1 MSQFKRDQVQDMY
14 YLSPMQEGMLFHTL
28 HHQEKG
34 FYVEQMDMNVKG
46 TLRYDLLEKSM
57 NIIVERYDIFRTVF
71 LHEKVKRPV
80 QVVLKERPFTLDVV
94 DLQDLSED
102 EQLERIEKFKQQDQL
117 RGFDL
122 SKDSLMRA
130 SVFQTG
136 PASYR
141 WIWSYHHILLDGW
154 CFGLVVQEL
163 FAIYHALLHDVPY
176 KLTPV
181 KPYKE
186 YIKWLEKQDKQ
197 ASLQY
202 WQQSLA
208 GFDGQS
214 TFKEQRK
221 QTNEHE
227 LGEIEWS
234 MSKEETAALSELALQ
249 QNATLSSALQS
260 VWSVL
265 LSRYQRSN
273 DVLFGTVV
281 SGRPADLAGVDR
293 MVGLFINVI
302 PRRIQLTDHMTFRA
316 LLSETQQQSLAAE
329 PHQYIPIYD
338 IQAKTGQQQ
347 LIDHI
352 VVFENVP
359 AAKKDEQEARLGFT
373 VEDMNVYEKSNYDLN
388 LLASPGEELLLK
400 LAFNQRAFDPQFVH
414 KLKEQLSLLINEAV
428 KHPDQ
433 SVHTLPLVT
442 KQEKQLILEEWNAP
456 ELEHDQLYL
465 SKWFEHNVRKQ
476 PNAVA
481 LSAEEQTMTYAEL
494 NEQANRLARHLQKNG
509 AEHQTVIAIL
519 ADRTPEL
526 IVSLLAVLKAGAAY
540 VPIDPDYP
548 ESRIQYMLKD
558 SGATHLLTHSSF
570 IGQAKGLA
578 FDGTYLFADD
588 QEISL
593 MSSENLPLEAG
604 LHDTAYIMYTS
615 GTTGQPKGIMT
626 THSNI
631 ARVVKNTNYL
641 TISETDTLLSL
652 SNSVFDGFT
661 FDVYGALLNGAKL
674 VLPKKDT
681 ILDMHEL
688 TELIKRES
696 ISVMFV
702 PTALFNLL
710 IDEETDWM
718 RSVRKVLFGG
728 ERASVQHVRKA
739 FDVMGKGRLINVY
752 GPTESTVFATY
763 YSVDEAPP
771 IEAYSIPIGKP
782 INQTGAYILSQQ
794 GQLQPIGMVGELCLS
809 GKGLAKGYLNRPD
822 LTKEAFITHPF
833 AAGERLYRTGD
844 LAYFRADGLIE
855 YAGRVDD
862 QVKIRGHR
870 IELTEIEAHLL
881 MHPGVKQAAL
891 ITDQHGSSQHTR
903 LLAYM
908 TCEDEWKDK
917 VDVIK
922 SGLKEKLPAYMQ
934 PHELI
939 RLEKM
944 PLTPNGKVDK
954 RQLPK
959 PEAPQGNRHVKLPAN
974 EVEQKLLV
982 MWCEVLE
989 RDDISTDDHF
999 FEIGGHSLKAMSLL
1013 SKVSKEF
1020 DVQVPIHLLFE
1031 TPTIEAISRYI
1042 QQQDHEAAGYLVF
1055 NESQTSTVF
1064 ALPPLPGY
1072 GFIYQ
1077 EAAKT
1082 LDSVRLIAFDF
1093 IEADHRMTQ
1102 YVHHIQH
1109 LQPEG
1114 PLTLMGYSGG
1124 CYLAFELVQSLEQ
1137 AGRTV
1142 EKVIMIDSY
1151 KKIGES
1157 DLEGRSID
1165 DDIAAIV
1172 HQSKQS
1178 ELAQEELVQE
1188 ALAQKTR
1195 AYYETFVKGVNQG
1208 RIQADID
1215 FIQSEEQIEI
1225 PDWMDHWEEATTGA
1239 YRYYQGY
1246 GEHADMFKNKECA
1259 AQNAQLIQKI
1269 INQKNREAV
1278 L

>member
-46 TLRYDLLEKSM
+46 TLRHDLLEKSM

-80 QVVLKERPFTLDVV
+80 QVVLKNRPFQLDVV
-94 DLQDLSED
+94 DIQDLSES
-102 EQLERIEKFKQQDQL
+102 EQLERIDRFKQKDQL

-122 SKDSLMRA
+122 SKDLLMRA

-136 PASYR
+136 PSSYR

-163 FAIYHALLHDVPY
+163 FAIYHALLHDIPY
-176 KLTPV
+176 RLEPV

-186 YIKWLEKQDKQ
+186 YIQWLEKQDKQ
-197 ASLQY
+197 ASLEY
-202 WQQSLA
+202 WTQSLA
-208 GFDGQS
+208 GFEGQS

-227 LGEIEWS
+227 LGEIEWA

-260 VWSVL
+260 AWSIL

-302 PRRIQLTDHMTFRA
+302 PRRIQLTDQMTFRS

-338 IQAKTGQQQ
+338 IQAKAGQQQ

-359 AAKKDEQEARLGFT
+359 AAKKDEQESLLGFT

-388 LLASPGEELLLK
+388 LLASPGEQLQLK
-400 LAFNQRAFDPQFVH
+400 LAFNQRAFDPAFVH
-414 KLKEQLSLLINEAV
+414 KLKDQLTLLIKGAI

-433 SVHTLPLVT
+433 LVHTLTLVT
-442 KQEKQLILEEWNAP
+442 KQEKQRMLEEWNAP

-465 SKWFEHNVRKQ
+465 TKWFEHNVRKQ

-481 LSAEEQTMTYAEL
+481 LSAGDHTMTYAEL

-509 AEHQTVIAIL
+509 VGHQTVTAIL
-519 ADRTPEL
+519 AERTPEL
-526 IVSLLAVLKAGAAY
+526 IVSLLAVLKAGATY

-570 IGQAKGLA
+570 ISQTRSLA

-588 QEISL
+588 QEILL

-604 LHDTAYIMYTS
+604 LDDTAYIMYTS

-641 TISETDTLLSL
+641 TILETDTLLSL

-674 VLPKKDT
+674 VLPQKET
-681 ILDMHEL
+681 ILDMGKL
-688 TELIKRES
+688 TELIKGEH

-702 PTALFNLL
+702 PTALFHLL
-710 IDEETDWM
+710 VDEGTDWM
-718 RSVRKVLFGG
+718 RGVRKVLFGG

-739 FDVMGKGRLINVY
+739 FDVMGKGRLLNVY

-763 YSVDEAPP
+763 YPIDEAIPL
-771 IEAYSIPIGKP
+771 EARSIPIGKP
-782 INQTGAYILSQQ
+782 LNQTGAYILSEHR
-794 GQLQPIGMVGELCLS
+794 QLQPIGMVGELCLS

-822 LTKEAFITHPF
+822 LTKQVFIAHPF

-844 LAYFRADGLIE
+844 LAYFREDGLIE

-870 IELTEIEAHLL
+870 IELTEIEANLL
-881 MHPGVKQAAL
+881 MHPGVKQAVLLADHDE
-891 ITDQHGSSQHTR
+891 TNHTR
-903 LLAYM
+903 LLAYI
-908 TCEDEWKDK
+908 TCDDAWKGKLD
-917 VDVIK
+917 DIK
-922 SGLKEKLPAYMQ
+922 SGLKERLPAYML

-939 RLEKM
+939 ELENL

-959 PEAPQGNRHVKLPAN
+959 PEAPQGNRRVKLPAN
-974 EVEQKLLV
+974 EVEQKLLL
-982 MWCEVLE
+982 MWREVLE
-989 RDDISTDDHF
+989 REDISTDDHF
-999 FEIGGHSLKAMSLL
+999 FELGGHSLKAMSLL

-1020 DVQVPIHLLFE
+1020 EVQVPIHLLFE
-1031 TPTIEAISRYI
+1031 TPTIEALSRYI
-1042 QQQDHEAAGYLVF
+1042 QHQDGETAGYLVF

-1082 LDSVRLIAFDF
+1082 LDDVRLVAFDF
-1093 IEADHRMTQ
+1093 IETNNRMAQ
-1102 YVHHIQH
+1102 YVQHIQH
-1109 LQPEG
+1109 LQPKG

-1124 CYLAFELVQSLEQ
+1124 CYLAFELVQALEQ
-1137 AGRTV
+1137 GGRTV

-1165 DDIAAIV
+1165 DDIEAIV
-1172 HQSKQS
+1172 HQTKQS
-1178 ELAQEELVQE
+1178 ELAQGEIVQE

-1208 RIQADID
+1208 KIQADIT
-1215 FIQSEEQIEI
+1215 FIQSEEQIAI
-1225 PDWMDHWEEATTGA
+1225 PDWMEEWTQATAGSFTQ
-1239 YRYYQGY
+1239 YQGY
-1246 GEHADMFKNKECA
+1246 GRHADMFKQKECA
-1259 AQNAQLIQKI
+1259 VQNAKLIKHI
-1269 INQKNREAV
+1269 VNQTNRERV

>member
-46 TLRYDLLEKSM
+46 TLRSDLLEKSM

-80 QVVLKERPFTLDVV
+80 QVVLKNRPFQLDIV
-94 DLQDLSED
+94 DIQDLSES
-102 EQLERIEKFKQQDQL
+102 EQLERIDRFKQKDQL

-122 SKDSLMRA
+122 SKDLLMRA

-136 PASYR
+136 PSSYR

-163 FAIYHALLHDVPY
+163 FAIYHALLHDIPY
-176 KLTPV
+176 RLEPV

-186 YIKWLEKQDKQ
+186 YIQWLEKQDKQ
-197 ASLQY
+197 ASLEY
-202 WQQSLA
+202 WTQSLA
-208 GFDGQS
+208 GFEGQS

-227 LGEIEWS
+227 LGEIEWA

-260 VWSVL
+260 VWSIL

-302 PRRIQLTDHMTFRA
+302 PRRIQLTDQMTFRS

-338 IQAKTGQQQ
+338 IQAKAGQQQ

-359 AAKKDEQEARLGFT
+359 AAKKDEQESLLGFT

-388 LLASPGEELLLK
+388 LLASPGEQLQLK
-400 LAFNQRAFDPQFVH
+400 LAFNQRAFDPAFVH
-414 KLKEQLSLLINEAV
+414 KLKDQLTLLIKGTI

-433 SVHTLPLVT
+433 SVHTLTLVT
-442 KQEKQLILEEWNAP
+442 KQEKQRMLEEWNAP

-465 SKWFEHNVRKQ
+465 TKWFEHNVRKQ

-481 LSAEEQTMTYAEL
+481 LSAGDHTMTYAEL

-509 AEHQTVIAIL
+509 VEHQTVTAIL
-519 ADRTPEL
+519 AERTPEL
-526 IVSLLAVLKAGAAY
+526 IVSLLAVLKAGATY

-570 IGQAKGLA
+570 ISQTRSLA

-588 QEISL
+588 QEILL

-604 LHDTAYIMYTS
+604 LDDTAYIMYTS

-641 TISETDTLLSL
+641 TILETDTLLSL

-674 VLPKKDT
+674 VLPQKET
-681 ILDMHEL
+681 ILDMGKL
-688 TELIKRES
+688 TELIKGEH

-702 PTALFNLL
+702 PTALFHLL
-710 IDEETDWM
+710 VDEGTDWM
-718 RSVRKVLFGG
+718 RGVRKVLFGG

-739 FDVMGKGRLINVY
+739 FDVMGKGRLLNVY

-763 YSVDEAPP
+763 YPIDEAIPL
-771 IEAYSIPIGKP
+771 ESHSIPIGKP
-782 INQTGAYILSQQ
+782 LNQTGAYILSEHR
-794 GQLQPIGMVGELCLS
+794 QLQPIGMVGELCLS

-822 LTKEAFITHPF
+822 LTKQMFIPHPF
-833 AAGERLYRTGD
+833 ASGERLYRTGD
-844 LAYFRADGLIE
+844 LAYFREDGLIE

-870 IELTEIEAHLL
+870 IELTEIEANLL
-881 MHPGVKQAAL
+881 MHPGVKQAVILADHDE
-891 ITDQHGSSQHTR
+891 TNHTR
-903 LLAYM
+903 LLAYI
-908 TCEDEWKDK
+908 TCDDAWKGKLD
-917 VDVIK
+917 DIK
-922 SGLKEKLPAYMQ
+922 SRLKERLPAYML

-939 RLEKM
+939 ELENL

-959 PEAPQGNRHVKLPAN
+959 PEAPQGNRRVKLPAN

-982 MWCEVLE
+982 MWREVLE
-989 RDDISTDDHF
+989 REDISTDDHF
-999 FEIGGHSLKAMSLL
+999 FELGGHSLKAMSLL

-1020 DVQVPIHLLFE
+1020 EVQVPIHLLFE
-1031 TPTIEAISRYI
+1031 TPTIEALSHYI
-1042 QQQDHEAAGYLVF
+1042 QHQDGETAGYLVF

-1082 LDSVRLIAFDF
+1082 LDDVRLIAFDF
-1093 IEADHRMTQ
+1093 IETNNRMAQ
-1102 YVHHIQH
+1102 YVQHIQH
-1109 LQPEG
+1109 LQPKG

-1124 CYLAFELVQSLEQ
+1124 CYLAFELVQALEQ
-1137 AGRTV
+1137 GGRTV

-1165 DDIAAIV
+1165 DDIEAIV
-1172 HQSKQS
+1172 HQTKQS
-1178 ELAQEELVQE
+1178 ELAQGEIVQE

-1208 RIQADID
+1208 KIQADIT
-1215 FIQSEEQIEI
+1215 FIQSEEQIAI
-1225 PDWMDHWEEATTGA
+1225 PDWMEEWTQATTGSFTQ
-1239 YRYYQGY
+1239 YQGY
-1246 GEHADMFKNKECA
+1246 GRHADMFKHKVCA
-1259 AQNAQLIQKI
+1259 AQNAKLIKHI
-1269 INQKNREAV
+1269 VNQTNRERV

>member
-46 TLRYDLLEKSM
+46 TLRHDLLEKSM

-80 QVVLKERPFTLDVV
+80 QVVLKNRPFQLDVV
-94 DLQDLSED
+94 DIQDLSES
-102 EQLERIEKFKQQDQL
+102 EQLERIDRFKQKDQL

-122 SKDSLMRA
+122 SKDLLMRA

-136 PASYR
+136 PSSYR

-163 FAIYHALLHDVPY
+163 FAIYHALLHDIPY
-176 KLTPV
+176 RLEPV

-186 YIKWLEKQDKQ
+186 YIQWLEKQDKQ
-197 ASLQY
+197 ASLEY
-202 WQQSLA
+202 WTQSLA
-208 GFDGQS
+208 GFEGQS

-227 LGEIEWS
+227 LGEIEWA

-260 VWSVL
+260 AWSIL

-281 SGRPADLAGVDR
+281 SGRPSDLAGVDR

-302 PRRIQLTDHMTFRA
+302 PRRIQLTDQMTFRS

-338 IQAKTGQQQ
+338 IQAKAGQQQ

-359 AAKKDEQEARLGFT
+359 AAKKDEQESLLGFT

-388 LLASPGEELLLK
+388 LLASPGEQLQLK
-400 LAFNQRAFDPQFVH
+400 LAFNQRAFDPAFVR
-414 KLKEQLSLLINEAV
+414 KLKDQLTLLIKGAI

-433 SVHTLPLVT
+433 SVHTLTLVT
-442 KQEKQLILEEWNAP
+442 KQEKQRMLEEWNAP

-465 SKWFEHNVRKQ
+465 TKWFEHNVRKQ

-481 LSAEEQTMTYAEL
+481 LSAGDHTMTYAEL

-509 AEHQTVIAIL
+509 VGHQTVTAIL
-519 ADRTPEL
+519 AERTPEL
-526 IVSLLAVLKAGAAY
+526 IVSLLAVLKAGATY

-570 IGQAKGLA
+570 INQTRSLA

-588 QEISL
+588 QEILL
-593 MSSENLPLEAG
+593 MSSENLPLEAR
-604 LHDTAYIMYTS
+604 LDDTAYIMYTS

-641 TISETDTLLSL
+641 TILETDTLLSL

-674 VLPKKDT
+674 VLPQKET
-681 ILDMHEL
+681 ILDMGKL
-688 TELIKRES
+688 TELIKGEH

-702 PTALFNLL
+702 PTALFHLL
-710 IDEETDWM
+710 VDEGTDWM
-718 RSVRKVLFGG
+718 RGVRKVLFGG

-739 FDVMGKGRLINVY
+739 FDVMGKGRLLNVY

-763 YSVDEAPP
+763 YPIDEAIPL
-771 IEAYSIPIGKP
+771 EARSIPIGKP
-782 INQTGAYILSQQ
+782 LNQTGAYILSEHR
-794 GQLQPIGMVGELCLS
+794 QLQPIGMVGELCLS

-822 LTKEAFITHPF
+822 LTKQVFIAHPF

-844 LAYFRADGLIE
+844 LAYFREDGLIE

-870 IELTEIEAHLL
+870 IELTEIEANLL
-881 MHPGVKQAAL
+881 MHQGVKQAVLLADHDE
-891 ITDQHGSSQHTR
+891 TNHTR
-903 LLAYM
+903 LLAYI
-908 TCEDEWKDK
+908 TCDDAWKGKLD
-917 VDVIK
+917 DIK
-922 SGLKEKLPAYMQ
+922 TRLKERLPAYML

-939 RLEKM
+939 ELENL

-959 PEAPQGNRHVKLPAN
+959 PEAPQGNRRVKLPAN

-982 MWCEVLE
+982 MWREVLE
-989 RDDISTDDHF
+989 REDISTDDHF
-999 FEIGGHSLKAMSLL
+999 FELGGHSLKAMSLL

-1020 DVQVPIHLLFE
+1020 EVQVPIHLLFE
-1031 TPTIEAISRYI
+1031 TPTIEALSHYI
-1042 QQQDHEAAGYLVF
+1042 QHQDGETAGYLVF

-1082 LDSVRLIAFDF
+1082 LDDVRLVAFDF
-1093 IEADHRMTQ
+1093 IETNNRMAQ
-1102 YVHHIQH
+1102 YVQHIQH
-1109 LQPEG
+1109 LQPKG

-1124 CYLAFELVQSLEQ
+1124 CYLAFELVQALEQ
-1137 AGRTV
+1137 VGRTV

-1165 DDIAAIV
+1165 DDIEAIV
-1172 HQSKQS
+1172 HQTKQS
-1178 ELAQEELVQE
+1178 ELAQGEIVQE

-1208 RIQADID
+1208 KIQADIT
-1215 FIQSEEQIEI
+1215 FIQSEEQIAI
-1225 PDWMDHWEEATTGA
+1225 PDWMEEWTQATTGSFTQ
-1239 YRYYQGY
+1239 YQGY
-1246 GEHADMFKNKECA
+1246 GQHADMFKQKECA
-1259 AQNAQLIQKI
+1259 AQNAKLIKHI
-1269 INQKNREAV
+1269 VNQTNRERV

>member
-46 TLRYDLLEKSM
+46 TLRSDLLEKSM

-80 QVVLKERPFTLDVV
+80 QVVLKNRPFQLDIV
-94 DLQDLSED
+94 DIQDLSES
-102 EQLERIEKFKQQDQL
+102 EQLERIDRFKQKDQL

-122 SKDSLMRA
+122 SKDLLMRA

-136 PASYR
+136 PSSYR

-163 FAIYHALLHDVPY
+163 FAIYHALLHDIPY
-176 KLTPV
+176 RLEPV

-186 YIKWLEKQDKQ
+186 YIQWLEKQDKQ
-197 ASLQY
+197 ASLEY
-202 WQQSLA
+202 WTQSLA
-208 GFDGQS
+208 GFEGQS

-227 LGEIEWS
+227 LGEIEWA

-260 VWSVL
+260 IWSIL

-302 PRRIQLTDHMTFRA
+302 PRRIQLTDQMTFRS

-338 IQAKTGQQQ
+338 IQAKAGQQQ

-359 AAKKDEQEARLGFT
+359 AAKKDEQESLLGFT

-388 LLASPGEELLLK
+388 LLASPGEQLQLK
-400 LAFNQRAFDPQFVH
+400 LAFNQRAFDPAFVR
-414 KLKEQLSLLINEAV
+414 KLKDQLTLLIRGTI

-433 SVHTLPLVT
+433 SVHTLTLVT
-442 KQEKQLILEEWNAP
+442 KQEKQRMLEEWNAP

-465 SKWFEHNVRKQ
+465 TKWFEHNVRKQ

-481 LSAEEQTMTYAEL
+481 LSAGDHTMTYAEL

-509 AEHQTVIAIL
+509 VNHQTVTAIL
-519 ADRTPEL
+519 AERTPEL
-526 IVSLLAVLKAGAAY
+526 IVSLLAVLKAGATY

-570 IGQAKGLA
+570 ISQTRSLA

-588 QEISL
+588 QEILL

-604 LHDTAYIMYTS
+604 LDDTAYIMYTS

-641 TISETDTLLSL
+641 TILETDTLLSL

-674 VLPKKDT
+674 VLPQKET
-681 ILDMHEL
+681 ILDMGKL
-688 TELIKRES
+688 TELIKGEH

-702 PTALFNLL
+702 PTALFHLL
-710 IDEETDWM
+710 VDEGTDWM
-718 RSVRKVLFGG
+718 RGVRKVLFGG

-739 FDVMGKGRLINVY
+739 FDVMGKGRLLNVY

-763 YSVDEAPP
+763 YPIDEAIPL
-771 IEAYSIPIGKP
+771 ESHSIPIGKP
-782 INQTGAYILSQQ
+782 LNQTGAYILSEHR
-794 GQLQPIGMVGELCLS
+794 QLQPIGMVGELCLS

-822 LTKEAFITHPF
+822 LTKQVFIPHPF
-833 AAGERLYRTGD
+833 ASGERLYRTGD
-844 LAYFRADGLIE
+844 LAYFREDGLIE

-870 IELTEIEAHLL
+870 IELTEIEANLL
-881 MHPGVKQAAL
+881 MHPGVKQAVLLADHDE
-891 ITDQHGSSQHTR
+891 TNHTR
-903 LLAYM
+903 LLAYI
-908 TCEDEWKDK
+908 TCDDAWKGKLD
-917 VDVIK
+917 DIK
-922 SGLKEKLPAYMQ
+922 SRLKERLPAYML

-939 RLEKM
+939 ELENL

-959 PEAPQGNRHVKLPAN
+959 PEEPQGNRRVKLPAN

-982 MWCEVLE
+982 MWREVLE
-989 RDDISTDDHF
+989 REDISTDDHF
-999 FEIGGHSLKAMSLL
+999 FELGGHSLKAMSLL

-1020 DVQVPIHLLFE
+1020 EVQVPIHLLFE
-1031 TPTIEAISRYI
+1031 TPTIEALSHYI
-1042 QQQDHEAAGYLVF
+1042 QHQDGETAGYLVF

-1082 LDSVRLIAFDF
+1082 LDDVRLIAFDF
-1093 IEADHRMTQ
+1093 IETNNRMAQ
-1102 YVHHIQH
+1102 YVQHIQH
-1109 LQPEG
+1109 LQPKG

-1124 CYLAFELVQSLEQ
+1124 CYLAFELVQALEQ
-1137 AGRTV
+1137 VGRTV

-1165 DDIAAIV
+1165 DDIEAIV
-1172 HQSKQS
+1172 HQTKQS
-1178 ELAQEELVQE
+1178 ELAQGEIVQE

-1208 RIQADID
+1208 KIQADIT
-1215 FIQSEEQIEI
+1215 FIQSEEQIAI
-1225 PDWMDHWEEATTGA
+1225 PDWMEEWTQATAGSFTQ
-1239 YRYYQGY
+1239 YQGY
-1246 GEHADMFKNKECA
+1246 GRHADMFKHKECA
-1259 AQNAQLIQKI
+1259 AQNAKLIKHI
-1269 INQKNREAV
+1269 VNQTNRERV

>member
-46 TLRYDLLEKSM
+46 TLRHDLLEKSM

-80 QVVLKERPFTLDVV
+80 QVVLKNRPFQLDVV
-94 DLQDLSED
+94 DIQDLSES
-102 EQLERIEKFKQQDQL
+102 EQLERIDRFKQKDQL

-122 SKDSLMRA
+122 SKDLLMRA

-136 PASYR
+136 PSSYR

-163 FAIYHALLHDVPY
+163 FAIYHALLHDIPY
-176 KLTPV
+176 RLEPV

-186 YIKWLEKQDKQ
+186 YIHWLEKQDKQ
-197 ASLQY
+197 ASLEY
-202 WQQSLA
+202 WTQSLA
-208 GFDGQS
+208 GFEAQS

-227 LGEIEWS
+227 LGEIEWA

-260 VWSVL
+260 AWSIL

-302 PRRIQLTDHMTFRA
+302 PRRIQLTDQMTFRS

-338 IQAKTGQQQ
+338 IQAKAGQQQ

-359 AAKKDEQEARLGFT
+359 AAKKDEQESLLGFT

-388 LLASPGEELLLK
+388 LLASPGEQLQLK
-400 LAFNQRAFDPQFVH
+400 LAFNQRAFDPAFVR
-414 KLKEQLSLLINEAV
+414 KLKDQLTLLIKGTI

-433 SVHTLPLVT
+433 SVHTLTLVT
-442 KQEKQLILEEWNAP
+442 KQEKQRMLEEWNAP

-465 SKWFEHNVRKQ
+465 TKWFEHNVRKQ

-481 LSAEEQTMTYAEL
+481 LSAGDHTMTYAEL

-509 AEHQTVIAIL
+509 VGHQTVTAIL
-519 ADRTPEL
+519 AERTPEL
-526 IVSLLAVLKAGAAY
+526 IVSLLAVLKAGATY

-570 IGQAKGLA
+570 ISQTRSLA

-588 QEISL
+588 QEILL

-604 LHDTAYIMYTS
+604 LDDTAYIMYTS

-641 TISETDTLLSL
+641 TILETDTLLSL

-674 VLPKKDT
+674 VLPQKET
-681 ILDMHEL
+681 ILDMGKL
-688 TELIKRES
+688 TELIKGEH

-702 PTALFNLL
+702 PTALFHLL
-710 IDEETDWM
+710 VDEGTDWM
-718 RSVRKVLFGG
+718 RGVRKVLFGG

-739 FDVMGKGRLINVY
+739 FDVMGKGRLLNVY

-763 YSVDEAPP
+763 YPIDEAIPL
-771 IEAYSIPIGKP
+771 EAHSIPIGKP
-782 INQTGAYILSQQ
+782 LNQTGAYILSEHR
-794 GQLQPIGMVGELCLS
+794 QLQPIGMVGELCLS

-822 LTKEAFITHPF
+822 LTKQVFIAHPF

-844 LAYFRADGLIE
+844 LAYFREDGLIE

-870 IELTEIEAHLL
+870 IELTEIEANLL
-881 MHPGVKQAAL
+881 MHPGVKQAVLLADHDE
-891 ITDQHGSSQHTR
+891 TNHTR
-903 LLAYM
+903 LLAYI
-908 TCEDEWKDK
+908 TCDDAWKGKLD
-917 VDVIK
+917 DIK
-922 SGLKEKLPAYMQ
+922 SGLKERLPAYML

-939 RLEKM
+939 ELENL

-959 PEAPQGNRHVKLPAN
+959 PEAPQGNRRVKLPAN

-982 MWCEVLE
+982 MWREVLE
-989 RDDISTDDHF
+989 REDISTDDHF
-999 FEIGGHSLKAMSLL
+999 FELGGHSLKAMSLL

-1020 DVQVPIHLLFE
+1020 EVQVPIHLLFE
-1031 TPTIEAISRYI
+1031 TPTIEALSHYI
-1042 QQQDHEAAGYLVF
+1042 QHQDGETAGYLVF

-1082 LDSVRLIAFDF
+1082 LDDVRLVAFDF
-1093 IEADHRMTQ
+1093 IETNNRMAQ
-1102 YVHHIQH
+1102 YVQHIQH
-1109 LQPEG
+1109 LQPKG

-1124 CYLAFELVQSLEQ
+1124 CYLAFELVQALEQ
-1137 AGRTV
+1137 VGRTV

-1165 DDIAAIV
+1165 DDIEAIV
-1172 HQSKQS
+1172 HQTKQS
-1178 ELAQEELVQE
+1178 ELAQGEIVQE

-1208 RIQADID
+1208 KIQADIT
-1215 FIQSEEQIEI
+1215 FIQSEEQIAI
-1225 PDWMDHWEEATTGA
+1225 PDWMEEWTQATAGSFTQ
-1239 YRYYQGY
+1239 YQGY
-1246 GEHADMFKNKECA
+1246 GRHADMFKQKECA
-1259 AQNAQLIQKI
+1259 VQNAKLIKHI
-1269 INQKNREAV
+1269 VNQTNRERV

>member
-46 TLRYDLLEKSM
+46 TLRSDLLEKSM

-80 QVVLKERPFTLDVV
+80 QVVLKNRPFQLDVV
-94 DLQDLSED
+94 DIQDLSES
-102 EQLERIEKFKQQDQL
+102 EQLERIDRFKQKDQL

-122 SKDSLMRA
+122 SKDLLMRA

-136 PASYR
+136 PSSYR

-163 FAIYHALLHDVPY
+163 FAIYHALLHDIPY
-176 KLTPV
+176 RLEPV

-186 YIKWLEKQDKQ
+186 YIQWLEKQDKQ
-197 ASLQY
+197 ASLEY
-202 WQQSLA
+202 WTQSLA
-208 GFDGQS
+208 GFEGQS

-227 LGEIEWS
+227 LGEIEWA

-260 VWSVL
+260 AWSIL

-302 PRRIQLTDHMTFRA
+302 PRRIQLTDQMTFRS

-338 IQAKTGQQQ
+338 IQAKAGQQQ

-359 AAKKDEQEARLGFT
+359 AAKKDEQESLLGFT

-388 LLASPGEELLLK
+388 LLASPGEQLQLK
-400 LAFNQRAFDPQFVH
+400 LAFNQRAFDPAFVH
-414 KLKEQLSLLINEAV
+414 KLKDQLTLLIKGAI

-433 SVHTLPLVT
+433 LVHILTLVT
-442 KQEKQLILEEWNAP
+442 KQEKQRMLEEWNAP

-465 SKWFEHNVRKQ
+465 TKWFEHNVRKQ

-481 LSAEEQTMTYAEL
+481 LSAGDHTMTYAEL

-509 AEHQTVIAIL
+509 VGHQTVTAIL
-519 ADRTPEL
+519 AERTPEL
-526 IVSLLAVLKAGAAY
+526 IVSLLAVLKAGATY
-540 VPIDPDYP
+540 VSIDPDYP
-548 ESRIQYMLKD
+548 ESRIQYMLRD

-570 IGQAKGLA
+570 ISQTRSLA

-588 QEISL
+588 QEILL

-604 LHDTAYIMYTS
+604 LDDTAYIMYTS

-641 TISETDTLLSL
+641 TILETDTLLSL

-674 VLPKKDT
+674 VLPQKET
-681 ILDMHEL
+681 ILDMGKL
-688 TELIKRES
+688 TELIKGEH

-702 PTALFNLL
+702 PTALFHLL
-710 IDEETDWM
+710 VDEGTDWM
-718 RSVRKVLFGG
+718 RGVRKVLFGG

-739 FDVMGKGRLINVY
+739 FDVMGKGRLLNVY

-763 YSVDEAPP
+763 YPIDEAIPL
-771 IEAYSIPIGKP
+771 EARSIPIGKP
-782 INQTGAYILSQQ
+782 LNQTGAYILSEHR
-794 GQLQPIGMVGELCLS
+794 QLQPIGMVGELCLS

-822 LTKEAFITHPF
+822 LTKQVFIAHPF

-844 LAYFRADGLIE
+844 LAYFREDGLIE

-870 IELTEIEAHLL
+870 IELTEIEANLL
-881 MHPGVKQAAL
+881 MHPGVKQAVLLADHDE
-891 ITDQHGSSQHTR
+891 TNHTR
-903 LLAYM
+903 LLAYI
-908 TCEDEWKDK
+908 TCDDAWKGKLD
-917 VDVIK
+917 DIK
-922 SGLKEKLPAYMQ
+922 SGLKERLPAYML

-939 RLEKM
+939 ELENL

-959 PEAPQGNRHVKLPAN
+959 PEAPQGNRRVKLPAN

-982 MWCEVLE
+982 MWREVLE
-989 RDDISTDDHF
+989 REDISTDDHF
-999 FEIGGHSLKAMSLL
+999 FELGGHSLKAMSLL

-1020 DVQVPIHLLFE
+1020 EVQVPIHLLFE
-1031 TPTIEAISRYI
+1031 TPTIEALSHYI
-1042 QQQDHEAAGYLVF
+1042 QHQDGETAGYLVF

-1082 LDSVRLIAFDF
+1082 LDDVRLVAFDF
-1093 IEADHRMTQ
+1093 IETNNRMAQ
-1102 YVHHIQH
+1102 YVQHIQH
-1109 LQPEG
+1109 LQPKG

-1124 CYLAFELVQSLEQ
+1124 CYLAFELVQALEQ
-1137 AGRTV
+1137 VGRTV

-1165 DDIAAIV
+1165 DDIEAIV
-1172 HQSKQS
+1172 HQTKQS
-1178 ELAQEELVQE
+1178 ELAQGEIVQE

-1208 RIQADID
+1208 KIQADIT
-1215 FIQSEEQIEI
+1215 FIQSEEQIAI
-1225 PDWMDHWEEATTGA
+1225 PDWMEEWTQATAGSFTQ
-1239 YRYYQGY
+1239 YQGY
-1246 GEHADMFKNKECA
+1246 GRHADMFKQKECA
-1259 AQNAQLIQKI
+1259 AQNAKLIKHI
-1269 INQKNREAV
+1269 VNQTNRERV

>member
-46 TLRYDLLEKSM
+46 TLRSDLLEKSM

-80 QVVLKERPFTLDVV
+80 QVVLKNRPFQLDVV
-94 DLQDLSED
+94 DIQDLSES
-102 EQLERIEKFKQQDQL
+102 EQLERIDRFKQKDQL

-122 SKDSLMRA
+122 SKDLLMRA

-136 PASYR
+136 PSSYR

-163 FAIYHALLHDVPY
+163 FAIYHALLHDIPY
-176 KLTPV
+176 RLEPV

-186 YIKWLEKQDKQ
+186 YIQWLEKQDKQ
-197 ASLQY
+197 ASLEY
-202 WQQSLA
+202 WTQSLA
-208 GFDGQS
+208 GFEGQS
-214 TFKEQRK
+214 TFKEQQK

-227 LGEIEWS
+227 LGEIEWA

-260 VWSVL
+260 AWSIL

-302 PRRIQLTDHMTFRA
+302 PRRIQLTDQMTFRS

-338 IQAKTGQQQ
+338 IQAKAGQQQ

-359 AAKKDEQEARLGFT
+359 AAKKDEQESLLGFT

-388 LLASPGEELLLK
+388 LLASPGEQLQLK
-400 LAFNQRAFDPQFVH
+400 LAFNQRAFDPAFVH
-414 KLKEQLSLLINEAV
+414 KLKDQLTLLIKGAI

-433 SVHTLPLVT
+433 LVHILTLVT
-442 KQEKQLILEEWNAP
+442 KQEKQRMLEEWNAP

-465 SKWFEHNVRKQ
+465 TKWFEHNVRKQ

-481 LSAEEQTMTYAEL
+481 LSAGDHTMTYAEL

-509 AEHQTVIAIL
+509 VGHQTVTAIL
-519 ADRTPEL
+519 AERTPEL
-526 IVSLLAVLKAGAAY
+526 IVSLLAVLKAGATY
-540 VPIDPDYP
+540 VSIDPDYP
-548 ESRIQYMLKD
+548 ESRIQYMLRD

-570 IGQAKGLA
+570 ISQTRSLA

-588 QEISL
+588 QEILL

-604 LHDTAYIMYTS
+604 LDDTAYIMYTS

-641 TISETDTLLSL
+641 TILETDTLLSL

-674 VLPKKDT
+674 VLPQKET
-681 ILDMHEL
+681 ILDMGKL
-688 TELIKRES
+688 TELIKGEH

-702 PTALFNLL
+702 PTALFHLL
-710 IDEETDWM
+710 VDEGTDWM
-718 RSVRKVLFGG
+718 RGVRKVLFGG

-739 FDVMGKGRLINVY
+739 FDVMGKGRLLNVY

-763 YSVDEAPP
+763 YPIDEAIPL
-771 IEAYSIPIGKP
+771 EARSIPIGKP
-782 INQTGAYILSQQ
+782 LNQTGAYILSEHR
-794 GQLQPIGMVGELCLS
+794 QLQPIGMVGELCLS

-822 LTKEAFITHPF
+822 LTKQVFIAHPF

-844 LAYFRADGLIE
+844 LAYFREDGLIE

-870 IELTEIEAHLL
+870 IELTEIEANLL
-881 MHPGVKQAAL
+881 MHPGVKQAVLLADHDE
-891 ITDQHGSSQHTR
+891 TNHTR
-903 LLAYM
+903 LLAYI
-908 TCEDEWKDK
+908 TCDDAWKGKLD
-917 VDVIK
+917 DIK
-922 SGLKEKLPAYMQ
+922 SGLKERLPAYML

-939 RLEKM
+939 ELENL

-959 PEAPQGNRHVKLPAN
+959 PEAPQGNRRVKLPAN

-982 MWCEVLE
+982 MWREVLE
-989 RDDISTDDHF
+989 REDISTDDHF
-999 FEIGGHSLKAMSLL
+999 FELGGHSLKAMSLL

-1020 DVQVPIHLLFE
+1020 EVQVPIHLLFE
-1031 TPTIEAISRYI
+1031 TPTIEALSHYI
-1042 QQQDHEAAGYLVF
+1042 QHQDGETAGYLVF

-1077 EAAKT
+1077 EATKT
-1082 LDSVRLIAFDF
+1082 LDDVRLVAFDF
-1093 IEADHRMTQ
+1093 IETNNRMAQ
-1102 YVHHIQH
+1102 YVQHIQH
-1109 LQPEG
+1109 LQPKG

-1124 CYLAFELVQSLEQ
+1124 CYLAFELVQALEQ
-1137 AGRTV
+1137 VGRTV

-1165 DDIAAIV
+1165 DDIEAIV
-1172 HQSKQS
+1172 HQTKQS
-1178 ELAQEELVQE
+1178 ELAQGEIVQE

-1208 RIQADID
+1208 KIQADIT
-1215 FIQSEEQIEI
+1215 FIQSEEQIAI
-1225 PDWMDHWEEATTGA
+1225 PDWMEEWTQATAGSFTQ
-1239 YRYYQGY
+1239 YQGY
-1246 GEHADMFKNKECA
+1246 GRHADMFKQKECA
-1259 AQNAQLIQKI
+1259 AQNAKLIKHI
-1269 INQKNREAV
+1269 VNQTNRERV

>member
-46 TLRYDLLEKSM
+46 TLRHDLLEKSM

-80 QVVLKERPFTLDVV
+80 QVVLKNRPFQLDVV
-94 DLQDLSED
+94 DIQDLSES
-102 EQLERIEKFKQQDQL
+102 EQLERIDRFKQKDQL

-122 SKDSLMRA
+122 SKDLLMRA

-136 PASYR
+136 PSSYR

-163 FAIYHALLHDVPY
+163 FAIYHALLHDIPY
-176 KLTPV
+176 RLEPV

-186 YIKWLEKQDKQ
+186 YIQWLEKQDKQ
-197 ASLQY
+197 ASLEY
-202 WQQSLA
+202 WTQSLA
-208 GFDGQS
+208 GFEGQS

-227 LGEIEWS
+227 LGEIEWA

-260 VWSVL
+260 AWSIL

-302 PRRIQLTDHMTFRA
+302 PRRIQLTDQMTFRS

-338 IQAKTGQQQ
+338 IQAKAGQQQ

-359 AAKKDEQEARLGFT
+359 AAKKDEQESLLGFT

-388 LLASPGEELLLK
+388 LLASPGEQLQLK
-400 LAFNQRAFDPQFVH
+400 LAFNQRAFDPAFVH
-414 KLKEQLSLLINEAV
+414 KLKDQLTLLIKGAI

-433 SVHTLPLVT
+433 LVHILTLVT
-442 KQEKQLILEEWNAP
+442 KQEKQRMLEEWNAP

-465 SKWFEHNVRKQ
+465 TKWFEHNVRKQ

-481 LSAEEQTMTYAEL
+481 LSAGDHTMTYAEL

-509 AEHQTVIAIL
+509 VGHQTVTAIL
-519 ADRTPEL
+519 AERTPEL
-526 IVSLLAVLKAGAAY
+526 IVSLLAVLKAGATY

-570 IGQAKGLA
+570 ISQTRSLA

-588 QEISL
+588 QEILL

-604 LHDTAYIMYTS
+604 LDDTAYIMYTS

-641 TISETDTLLSL
+641 TILETDTLLSL

-674 VLPKKDT
+674 VLPQKET
-681 ILDMHEL
+681 ILDMGKL
-688 TELIKRES
+688 TELIKGEH

-702 PTALFNLL
+702 PTALFHLL
-710 IDEETDWM
+710 VDEGTDWM
-718 RSVRKVLFGG
+718 RGVRKVLFGG

-739 FDVMGKGRLINVY
+739 FDVMGKGRLLNVY

-763 YSVDEAPP
+763 YPIDEAIPL
-771 IEAYSIPIGKP
+771 EARSIPIGKP
-782 INQTGAYILSQQ
+782 LNQTGAYILSEHR
-794 GQLQPIGMVGELCLS
+794 QLQPIGMVGELCLS

-822 LTKEAFITHPF
+822 LTKQVFIAHPF

-844 LAYFRADGLIE
+844 LAYFREDGLIE

-870 IELTEIEAHLL
+870 IELTEIEANLL
-881 MHPGVKQAAL
+881 MHPGVKQAVLLADHDE
-891 ITDQHGSSQHTR
+891 TNHTR
-903 LLAYM
+903 LLAYI
-908 TCEDEWKDK
+908 TCDDAWKGKLD
-917 VDVIK
+917 DIK
-922 SGLKEKLPAYMQ
+922 SRLKERLPAYML

-939 RLEKM
+939 ELENL

-959 PEAPQGNRHVKLPAN
+959 PEAPQGNRRVKLPAN

-982 MWCEVLE
+982 MWREVLE
-989 RDDISTDDHF
+989 REDISTDDHF
-999 FEIGGHSLKAMSLL
+999 FELGGHSLKAMSLL

-1020 DVQVPIHLLFE
+1020 EVQVPIHLLFE
-1031 TPTIEAISRYI
+1031 TPTIEALSHYI
-1042 QQQDHEAAGYLVF
+1042 QHQDGETAGYLVF

-1082 LDSVRLIAFDF
+1082 LDDVRLVAFDF
-1093 IEADHRMTQ
+1093 IETNNRMAQ
-1102 YVHHIQH
+1102 YVQHIQH
-1109 LQPEG
+1109 LQPKG

-1124 CYLAFELVQSLEQ
+1124 CYLAFELVQALEQ
-1137 AGRTV
+1137 VGRTV

-1165 DDIAAIV
+1165 DDIEAIV
-1172 HQSKQS
+1172 HQTKQS
-1178 ELAQEELVQE
+1178 ELAQGEIVQE

-1208 RIQADID
+1208 KIQADIT
-1215 FIQSEEQIEI
+1215 FIQSEEQIAI
-1225 PDWMDHWEEATTGA
+1225 PDWMEEWTQATAGSFTQ
-1239 YRYYQGY
+1239 YQGY
-1246 GEHADMFKNKECA
+1246 GRHADMFKQKECA
-1259 AQNAQLIQKI
+1259 AQNAKLIKHI
-1269 INQKNREAV
+1269 VNQTNRERV

>member
-46 TLRYDLLEKSM
+46 TLRSDLLEKSM

-80 QVVLKERPFTLDVV
+80 QVVLKNRPFQLDVV
-94 DLQDLSED
+94 DIQDLSES
-102 EQLERIEKFKQQDQL
+102 EQLERIDRFKQKDQL

-122 SKDSLMRA
+122 SKDLLMRA

-136 PASYR
+136 PSSYR

-163 FAIYHALLHDVPY
+163 FAIYHALLHDIPY
-176 KLTPV
+176 RLEPV

-186 YIKWLEKQDKQ
+186 YIQWLEKQDKQ
-197 ASLQY
+197 ASLEY
-202 WQQSLA
+202 WTQSLA
-208 GFDGQS
+208 GFEGQS

-227 LGEIEWS
+227 LGEIEWA

-260 VWSVL
+260 AWSIL

-302 PRRIQLTDHMTFRA
+302 PRRIQLTDQMTFRS
-316 LLSETQQQSLAAE
+316 LLSETQQQSLSAE

-338 IQAKTGQQQ
+338 IQAKAGQQQ

-359 AAKKDEQEARLGFT
+359 AAKKDEQESLLGFT

-388 LLASPGEELLLK
+388 LLASPGEQLQLK
-400 LAFNQRAFDPQFVH
+400 LAFNQRAFDPAFVR
-414 KLKEQLSLLINEAV
+414 KLKDQLTLLIKGAI

-433 SVHTLPLVT
+433 SVHTLTLVT
-442 KQEKQLILEEWNAP
+442 KQEKQRMLEEWNAP

-465 SKWFEHNVRKQ
+465 TKWFEHNVRKQ

-481 LSAEEQTMTYAEL
+481 LSAGDHTMTYAEL

-509 AEHQTVIAIL
+509 VGHQTVTAIL
-519 ADRTPEL
+519 AERTPEL
-526 IVSLLAVLKAGAAY
+526 IVSLLAVLKAGATY

-570 IGQAKGLA
+570 ISQTRSLA

-588 QEISL
+588 QEILL

-604 LHDTAYIMYTS
+604 LDDTAYIMYTS

-641 TISETDTLLSL
+641 TILETDTLLSL

-674 VLPKKDT
+674 VLPQKET
-681 ILDMHEL
+681 ILDMGKL
-688 TELIKRES
+688 TELIKGEH

-702 PTALFNLL
+702 PTALFHLL
-710 IDEETDWM
+710 VDEGTDWM
-718 RSVRKVLFGG
+718 RGVRKVLFGG

-739 FDVMGKGRLINVY
+739 FDVMGKGRLLNVY

-763 YSVDEAPP
+763 YPIDEAIPL
-771 IEAYSIPIGKP
+771 EARSIPIGKRL
-782 INQTGAYILSQQ
+782 NQTGAYILSEHR
-794 GQLQPIGMVGELCLS
+794 QLQPIGMVGELCLS

-822 LTKEAFITHPF
+822 LTKQVFIPHPF
-833 AAGERLYRTGD
+833 ASGERLYRTGD
-844 LAYFRADGLIE
+844 LAYFREDGLIE
-855 YAGRVDD
+855 YAGRIDD

-870 IELTEIEAHLL
+870 IELTEIEANLL
-881 MHPGVKQAAL
+881 MHQGVKQAVLLADHDE
-891 ITDQHGSSQHTR
+891 TNHTR
-903 LLAYM
+903 LLAYI
-908 TCEDEWKDK
+908 TCDDAWKGKLD
-917 VDVIK
+917 DIK
-922 SGLKEKLPAYMQ
+922 SRLKERLPAYML

-939 RLEKM
+939 ELENL

-959 PEAPQGNRHVKLPAN
+959 PEAPQGNRRVKLPAN

-982 MWCEVLE
+982 MWREVLE
-989 RDDISTDDHF
+989 REDISTDDHF
-999 FEIGGHSLKAMSLL
+999 FELGGHSLKAMSLL

-1020 DVQVPIHLLFE
+1020 EVQVPIHLLFE
-1031 TPTIEAISRYI
+1031 TPTIEALSHYI
-1042 QQQDHEAAGYLVF
+1042 QHQDGETAGYLVF

-1082 LDSVRLIAFDF
+1082 LDDVRLVAFDF
-1093 IEADHRMTQ
+1093 IETNNRMAQ
-1102 YVHHIQH
+1102 YVQHIQH
-1109 LQPEG
+1109 LQPKG

-1124 CYLAFELVQSLEQ
+1124 CYLAFELVQALEQ
-1137 AGRTV
+1137 GGRTV

-1165 DDIAAIV
+1165 DDIEAIV
-1172 HQSKQS
+1172 HQTKQS
-1178 ELAQEELVQE
+1178 ELAQGEIVQE

-1208 RIQADID
+1208 KIKADIT
-1215 FIQSEEQIEI
+1215 FIQSEEQIAI
-1225 PDWMDHWEEATTGA
+1225 PDWMEEWTQATAGSFTQ
-1239 YRYYQGY
+1239 YQGY
-1246 GEHADMFKNKECA
+1246 GRHADMFKQKECA
-1259 AQNAQLIQKI
+1259 VQNAKLIKHI
-1269 INQKNREAV
+1269 VNQTNRERV

>member
-46 TLRYDLLEKSM
+46 TLRHDLLEKSM

-80 QVVLKERPFTLDVV
+80 QVVLKNRPFQLDVV
-94 DLQDLSED
+94 DIQDLSES
-102 EQLERIEKFKQQDQL
+102 EQLERIDRFKQKDQL

-122 SKDSLMRA
+122 SKDLLMRA

-136 PASYR
+136 PSSYR

-163 FAIYHALLHDVPY
+163 FAIYHALLHDIPY
-176 KLTPV
+176 RLEPV

-186 YIKWLEKQDKQ
+186 YIQWLEKQDKQ
-197 ASLQY
+197 ASLEY
-202 WQQSLA
+202 WTQSLA
-208 GFDGQS
+208 GFEGQS

-227 LGEIEWS
+227 LGEIEWA

-260 VWSVL
+260 VWSIL

-281 SGRPADLAGVDR
+281 SGRPADLASVDR

-302 PRRIQLTDHMTFRA
+302 PRRIQLTDQMTFRS

-338 IQAKTGQQQ
+338 IQAKAGQQQ

-359 AAKKDEQEARLGFT
+359 AAKKDEQESLLGFT

-388 LLASPGEELLLK
+388 LLASPGEQLQLK
-400 LAFNQRAFDPQFVH
+400 LAFNQRAFDPAFVH
-414 KLKEQLSLLINEAV
+414 KLKDQLTLLIKGAI

-433 SVHTLPLVT
+433 LVHTLTLVT
-442 KQEKQLILEEWNAP
+442 KQEKQRMLEEWNAP

-465 SKWFEHNVRKQ
+465 TKWFEHNVRKQ

-481 LSAEEQTMTYAEL
+481 LSAGDHTMTYAEL

-509 AEHQTVIAIL
+509 VGHQTVTAIL
-519 ADRTPEL
+519 AERTPEL
-526 IVSLLAVLKAGAAY
+526 IVSLLAVLKAGATY

-570 IGQAKGLA
+570 ISQTRSLA

-588 QEISL
+588 QEILL

-604 LHDTAYIMYTS
+604 LDDTAYIMYTS

-641 TISETDTLLSL
+641 TILETDTLLSL

-674 VLPKKDT
+674 VLPQKET
-681 ILDMHEL
+681 ILDMGKL
-688 TELIKRES
+688 TELIKGEH

-702 PTALFNLL
+702 PTALFHLL
-710 IDEETDWM
+710 VDEGTDWM
-718 RSVRKVLFGG
+718 RGVRKVLFGG

-739 FDVMGKGRLINVY
+739 FDVMGKGRLLNVY

-763 YSVDEAPP
+763 YPIDEAIPL
-771 IEAYSIPIGKP
+771 EARSIPIGKP
-782 INQTGAYILSQQ
+782 LNQTGAYILSEHR
-794 GQLQPIGMVGELCLS
+794 QLQPIGMVGELCLS

-822 LTKEAFITHPF
+822 LTKQVFIAHPF

-844 LAYFRADGLIE
+844 LAYFREDGLIE

-870 IELTEIEAHLL
+870 IELTEIEANLL
-881 MHPGVKQAAL
+881 MHPGVKQAVLLADHDE
-891 ITDQHGSSQHTR
+891 TNHTR
-903 LLAYM
+903 LLAYI
-908 TCEDEWKDK
+908 TCDDAWKGKLD
-917 VDVIK
+917 DIK
-922 SGLKEKLPAYMQ
+922 SGLKERLPAYML

-939 RLEKM
+939 ELENL

-959 PEAPQGNRHVKLPAN
+959 PEAPQGNRRVKLPAN
-974 EVEQKLLV
+974 EVEQKLLL
-982 MWCEVLE
+982 MWREVLE
-989 RDDISTDDHF
+989 REDISTDDHF
-999 FEIGGHSLKAMSLL
+999 FELGGHSLKAMSLL

-1020 DVQVPIHLLFE
+1020 EVQVPIHLLFE
-1031 TPTIEAISRYI
+1031 TPTIEALSRYI
-1042 QQQDHEAAGYLVF
+1042 QHQDGETAGYLVF

-1082 LDSVRLIAFDF
+1082 FDDVRLVAFDF
-1093 IEADHRMTQ
+1093 IETNNRMAQ
-1102 YVHHIQH
+1102 YVQHIQH
-1109 LQPEG
+1109 LQPKG

-1124 CYLAFELVQSLEQ
+1124 CYLAFELVQALEQ
-1137 AGRTV
+1137 VGRTV

-1165 DDIAAIV
+1165 DDIEAIV
-1172 HQSKQS
+1172 HQTKQS
-1178 ELAQEELVQE
+1178 ELAQGEIVQE

-1208 RIQADID
+1208 KIQADIT
-1215 FIQSEEQIEI
+1215 FIQSEEQIAI
-1225 PDWMDHWEEATTGA
+1225 PDWMEEWTQATAGSFTQ
-1239 YRYYQGY
+1239 YQGY
-1246 GEHADMFKNKECA
+1246 GRHADMFKHKECA
-1259 AQNAQLIQKI
+1259 AQNAKLIKHI
-1269 INQKNREAV
+1269 VNQTNRERV

>member
-46 TLRYDLLEKSM
+46 TLRHDLLEKSM

-80 QVVLKERPFTLDVV
+80 QVVLKNRPFQLDVV
-94 DLQDLSED
+94 DIQDLSES
-102 EQLERIEKFKQQDQL
+102 EQLERIDRFKQKDQL

-122 SKDSLMRA
+122 SKDLLMRA

-136 PASYR
+136 PSSYR

-163 FAIYHALLHDVPY
+163 FAIYHALLHDIPY
-176 KLTPV
+176 RLEPV

-186 YIKWLEKQDKQ
+186 YIQWLEKQDKQ
-197 ASLQY
+197 ASLEY
-202 WQQSLA
+202 WTQSLA
-208 GFDGQS
+208 GFEGQS

-227 LGEIEWS
+227 LGEIEWA

-260 VWSVL
+260 AWSIL

-302 PRRIQLTDHMTFRA
+302 PRRIQLTDQMTFRS

-338 IQAKTGQQQ
+338 IQAKAGQQQ

-359 AAKKDEQEARLGFT
+359 AAKKDEQESLLGFT

-388 LLASPGEELLLK
+388 LLASPGEQLQLK
-400 LAFNQRAFDPQFVH
+400 LAFNQRAFDPAFVR
-414 KLKEQLSLLINEAV
+414 KLKDQLTLLIKGAI

-433 SVHTLPLVT
+433 SVHTLTLVT
-442 KQEKQLILEEWNAP
+442 KQEKQRMLEEWNAP

-465 SKWFEHNVRKQ
+465 TKWFEHNVRKQ

-481 LSAEEQTMTYAEL
+481 LSAGDHTMTYAEL

-509 AEHQTVIAIL
+509 VGHQTVTAIL
-519 ADRTPEL
+519 AERTPEL
-526 IVSLLAVLKAGAAY
+526 IVSLLAVLKAGATY

-570 IGQAKGLA
+570 ISQTRSLA
-578 FDGTYLFADD
+578 FNGTYLFADD
-588 QEISL
+588 QEILL

-604 LHDTAYIMYTS
+604 LNDTAYIMYTS

-641 TISETDTLLSL
+641 TILETDTLLSL

-674 VLPKKDT
+674 VLPQKET
-681 ILDMHEL
+681 ILDMGKL
-688 TELIKRES
+688 TELIKGEH

-702 PTALFNLL
+702 PTALFHLL
-710 IDEETDWM
+710 VDEGTDWM
-718 RSVRKVLFGG
+718 RGVRKVLFGG

-739 FDVMGKGRLINVY
+739 FDVMGKGRLLNVY

-763 YSVDEAPP
+763 YPIDEAIPL
-771 IEAYSIPIGKP
+771 EARSIPIGKP
-782 INQTGAYILSQQ
+782 LNQTGAYILSEHR
-794 GQLQPIGMVGELCLS
+794 QLQPIGMVGELCLS

-822 LTKEAFITHPF
+822 LTKQVFIAHPF

-844 LAYFRADGLIE
+844 LAYFREDGLIE

-870 IELTEIEAHLL
+870 IELTEIEANLL
-881 MHPGVKQAAL
+881 MHPGVKQAVLLA
-891 ITDQHGSSQHTR
+891 DHDEANHTR
-903 LLAYM
+903 LLAYI
-908 TCEDEWKDK
+908 TCDDAWKGKLD
-917 VDVIK
+917 DIK
-922 SGLKEKLPAYMQ
+922 SRLKERLPAYML

-939 RLEKM
+939 ELENL

-959 PEAPQGNRHVKLPAN
+959 PEAPQGNRRVKLPAN

-982 MWCEVLE
+982 MWREVLE
-989 RDDISTDDHF
+989 REDISTDDHF
-999 FEIGGHSLKAMSLL
+999 FELGGHSLKAMSLL

-1020 DVQVPIHLLFE
+1020 EVQVPIHLLFE
-1031 TPTIEAISRYI
+1031 TPTIEALSHYI
-1042 QQQDHEAAGYLVF
+1042 QHQDGETAGYLVF

-1082 LDSVRLIAFDF
+1082 LDDVRLVAFDF
-1093 IEADHRMTQ
+1093 IETNNRMAQ
-1102 YVHHIQH
+1102 YVQHIQH
-1109 LQPEG
+1109 LQPKG

-1124 CYLAFELVQSLEQ
+1124 CYLAFELVQALEQ
-1137 AGRTV
+1137 GGRTV

-1165 DDIAAIV
+1165 DDIEAIV
-1172 HQSKQS
+1172 HQTKQS
-1178 ELAQEELVQE
+1178 ELAQGEIVQE

-1208 RIQADID
+1208 KIKADIT
-1215 FIQSEEQIEI
+1215 FIQSEEQIAI
-1225 PDWMDHWEEATTGA
+1225 PDWMEEWTQATAGSFTQ
-1239 YRYYQGY
+1239 YQGY
-1246 GEHADMFKNKECA
+1246 GRHADMFKQKECA
-1259 AQNAQLIQKI
+1259 VQNAKLIKHI
-1269 INQKNREAV
+1269 VNQTNRERV

>member
-46 TLRYDLLEKSM
+46 TLRSDLLEKSM

-80 QVVLKERPFTLDVV
+80 QVVLKNRPFKLDVV
-94 DLQDLSED
+94 DIQDLSES
-102 EQLERIEKFKQQDQL
+102 EQLERIDRFKQQDQL

-122 SKDSLMRA
+122 SKDLLMRA

-136 PASYR
+136 PSSYR

-163 FAIYHALLHDVPY
+163 FAIYHALLHDIPY
-176 KLTPV
+176 RQEPV

-186 YIKWLEKQDKQ
+186 YIQWLEKQDKQ
-197 ASLQY
+197 ASLEY
-202 WQQSLA
+202 WTQSLA
-208 GFDGQS
+208 GFEGQS

-227 LGEIEWS
+227 LGEIEWA

-260 VWSVL
+260 VWSIL

-302 PRRIQLTDHMTFRA
+302 PRRIQLTGQMTFRS

-338 IQAKTGQQQ
+338 IQAKAGQQQ

-359 AAKKDEQEARLGFT
+359 AAKKDEQESLLGFT

-388 LLASPGEELLLK
+388 LLASPGEQLQLK
-400 LAFNQRAFDPQFVH
+400 LAFNQRAFDPAFVH
-414 KLKEQLSLLINEAV
+414 KLKDQLTLLIKGTI

-433 SVHTLPLVT
+433 SVHTLTLVT
-442 KQEKQLILEEWNAP
+442 KQEKQRMLEEWNAP

-465 SKWFEHNVRKQ
+465 TKWFEHNVRKQ

-481 LSAEEQTMTYAEL
+481 LSAGDHTMTYAEL

-509 AEHQTVIAIL
+509 VNHQTVTAIL
-519 ADRTPEL
+519 AERTPEL
-526 IVSLLAVLKAGAAY
+526 IVSLLAVLKAGATY

-570 IGQAKGLA
+570 ISQTRSLA

-588 QEISL
+588 QEILL

-604 LHDTAYIMYTS
+604 LDDTAYIMYTS

-641 TISETDTLLSL
+641 TILETDTLLSL

-674 VLPKKDT
+674 VLPQKET
-681 ILDMHEL
+681 ILNMGKL
-688 TELIKRES
+688 TELIKGEH

-702 PTALFNLL
+702 PTALFHLL
-710 IDEETDWM
+710 VDEGTDWM
-718 RSVRKVLFGG
+718 RGVRKVLFGG

-739 FDVMGKGRLINVY
+739 FDVMGKGRLLNVY

-763 YSVDEAPP
+763 YPIDEAIPL
-771 IEAYSIPIGKP
+771 ESHSIPIGKP
-782 INQTGAYILSQQ
+782 LNQTGAYILSEHR
-794 GQLQPIGMVGELCLS
+794 QLQPIGMVGELCLS

-822 LTKEAFITHPF
+822 LTKQVFIPHPF
-833 AAGERLYRTGD
+833 ASGERLYRTGD
-844 LAYFRADGLIE
+844 LAYFREDGLIE

-870 IELTEIEAHLL
+870 IELTEIEANLL
-881 MHPGVKQAAL
+881 MHPGVKQAVLLADHDE
-891 ITDQHGSSQHTR
+891 TNHTR
-903 LLAYM
+903 LLAYI
-908 TCEDEWKDK
+908 TCDDAWKGKLD
-917 VDVIK
+917 DIK
-922 SGLKEKLPAYMQ
+922 SRLKERLPAYML

-939 RLEKM
+939 ELENL

-959 PEAPQGNRHVKLPAN
+959 PEAPQGNRRVKLPAN

-982 MWCEVLE
+982 MWREVLE
-989 RDDISTDDHF
+989 REDISTDDHF
-999 FEIGGHSLKAMSLL
+999 FELGGHSLKAMSLL

-1020 DVQVPIHLLFE
+1020 EVQVPIHLLFE
-1031 TPTIEAISRYI
+1031 TPTIEALSHYI
-1042 QQQDHEAAGYLVF
+1042 QHQDGETAGYLVF

-1082 LDSVRLIAFDF
+1082 LDDVRLIAFDF
-1093 IEADHRMTQ
+1093 IETNNRMAQ
-1102 YVHHIQH
+1102 YVQHIQH
-1109 LQPEG
+1109 LQPKG

-1124 CYLAFELVQSLEQ
+1124 CYLAFELVQALEQ
-1137 AGRTV
+1137 GGRTV

-1165 DDIAAIV
+1165 DDIEAIV
-1172 HQSKQS
+1172 HQTKQS
-1178 ELAQEELVQE
+1178 ELAQGEIVQE

-1208 RIQADID
+1208 KIQADIT
-1215 FIQSEEQIEI
+1215 FIQSEEQIAI
-1225 PDWMDHWEEATTGA
+1225 PDWMEEWTQATAGSFTQ
-1239 YRYYQGY
+1239 YQGY
-1246 GEHADMFKNKECA
+1246 GRHADMFKHKECA
-1259 AQNAQLIQKI
+1259 AQNAKLIKHI
-1269 INQKNREAV
+1269 VNQTNRERV

>member
-46 TLRYDLLEKSM
+46 TLRSDLLEKSM

-80 QVVLKERPFTLDVV
+80 QVVLKNRPFQLDIV
-94 DLQDLSED
+94 DIQDLSES
-102 EQLERIEKFKQQDQL
+102 EQLERIDRFKQKDQL

-122 SKDSLMRA
+122 SKDLLMRA

-136 PASYR
+136 PSSYR

-176 KLTPV
+176 RLEPV

-186 YIKWLEKQDKQ
+186 YIHWLEKQDKQ
-197 ASLQY
+197 ASLEY
-202 WQQSLA
+202 WTQSLA
-208 GFDGQS
+208 GFEGQS

-227 LGEIEWS
+227 LGEIEWA

-260 VWSVL
+260 VWSIL

-281 SGRPADLAGVDR
+281 SGRPADLASVDR

-302 PRRIQLTDHMTFRA
+302 PRRIQLTDHMTFRS

-338 IQAKTGQQQ
+338 IQAKAGQQQ

-359 AAKKDEQEARLGFT
+359 AAKKDEQESLLGFT

-388 LLASPGEELLLK
+388 LLASPGEQLQLK
-400 LAFNQRAFDPQFVH
+400 LAFNQRAFDPAFVH
-414 KLKEQLSLLINEAV
+414 KLKDQLTLLIKGTI

-433 SVHTLPLVT
+433 SVHTLTLVT
-442 KQEKQLILEEWNAP
+442 KQEKQRMLEEWNAP

-465 SKWFEHNVRKQ
+465 TKWFEHNVRKQ

-481 LSAEEQTMTYAEL
+481 LSAGDHTMTYAEL

-509 AEHQTVIAIL
+509 VGHQTVTAIL
-519 ADRTPEL
+519 AERTPEL
-526 IVSLLAVLKAGAAY
+526 IVSLLAVLKAGATY

-570 IGQAKGLA
+570 INQTRSLA

-588 QEISL
+588 QEILL

-604 LHDTAYIMYTS
+604 LDDTAYIMYTS

-641 TISETDTLLSL
+641 TILETDTLLSL

-674 VLPKKDT
+674 VLPQKET
-681 ILDMHEL
+681 ILDMGKL
-688 TELIKRES
+688 TELIKGEH

-702 PTALFNLL
+702 PTALFHLL
-710 IDEETDWM
+710 VDEGTDWM

-739 FDVMGKGRLINVY
+739 FDVMGKGRLLNVY

-763 YSVDEAPP
+763 YPIDEAIPL
-771 IEAYSIPIGKP
+771 EAHSIPIGKP
-782 INQTGAYILSQQ
+782 LNQTGAYILSEHR
-794 GQLQPIGMVGELCLS
+794 QLQPIGMVGELCLS

-822 LTKEAFITHPF
+822 LTKQVFIAHPF

-844 LAYFRADGLIE
+844 LAYFREDGLIE

-870 IELTEIEAHLL
+870 IELTEIEANLL
-881 MHPGVKQAAL
+881 MHQGVKQAVLLADHDE
-891 ITDQHGSSQHTR
+891 TNHTR
-903 LLAYM
+903 LLAYI
-908 TCEDEWKDK
+908 TCDDAWKGKLD
-917 VDVIK
+917 DIK
-922 SGLKEKLPAYMQ
+922 SGLKERLPAYML

-939 RLEKM
+939 ELENL

-959 PEAPQGNRHVKLPAN
+959 PEAPQGNRRVKLPAN

-982 MWCEVLE
+982 MWREVLE
-989 RDDISTDDHF
+989 REDISTDDHF
-999 FEIGGHSLKAMSLL
+999 FELGGHSLKAMSLL

-1020 DVQVPIHLLFE
+1020 EVQVPIHLLFE
-1031 TPTIEAISRYI
+1031 TPTIEALSHYI
-1042 QQQDHEAAGYLVF
+1042 QHQDVETAGYLVF

-1082 LDSVRLIAFDF
+1082 LDDVRLVAFDF
-1093 IEADHRMTQ
+1093 IETNNRMAQ
-1102 YVHHIQH
+1102 YVQHIQH
-1109 LQPEG
+1109 LQPKG

-1124 CYLAFELVQSLEQ
+1124 CYLAFELVQALEQ
-1137 AGRTV
+1137 GGRTV

-1165 DDIAAIV
+1165 DDIEAIV
-1172 HQSKQS
+1172 HQTKQS
-1178 ELAQEELVQE
+1178 ELAQGEIVQE

-1208 RIQADID
+1208 KIQADIT
-1215 FIQSEEQIEI
+1215 FIQSEEQIAI
-1225 PDWMDHWEEATTGA
+1225 PDWMEEWTQATTGSFTQ
-1239 YRYYQGY
+1239 YQGY
-1246 GEHADMFKNKECA
+1246 GRHADMFKQKECA
-1259 AQNAQLIQKI
+1259 AQNAKLIKHI
-1269 INQKNREAV
+1269 VNQTNRERV

>member
-14 YLSPMQEGMLFHTL
+14 YLSPMQGGMLFHTL

-46 TLRYDLLEKSM
+46 TLRSDLLEKSM

-80 QVVLKERPFTLDVV
+80 QVVLKNRPFQLDIV
-94 DLQDLSED
+94 DIQDLSES
-102 EQLERIEKFKQQDQL
+102 EQLERIDRFKQKDQL

-122 SKDSLMRA
+122 SKDLLMRA

-136 PASYR
+136 PSSYR

-163 FAIYHALLHDVPY
+163 FAIYHALLHDIPY
-176 KLTPV
+176 RLEPV

-186 YIKWLEKQDKQ
+186 YIQWLEKQDKQ
-197 ASLQY
+197 ASLEY
-202 WQQSLA
+202 WTQSLA
-208 GFDGQS
+208 GFEGQS

-227 LGEIEWS
+227 LGEIEWA

-260 VWSVL
+260 VWSIL

-302 PRRIQLTDHMTFRA
+302 PRRIQLTDQMTFRS

-338 IQAKTGQQQ
+338 IQAKAGQQQ

-359 AAKKDEQEARLGFT
+359 VAKKDEQESLLGFT

-388 LLASPGEELLLK
+388 LLASPGEQLQLK
-400 LAFNQRAFDPQFVH
+400 LAFNQRAFDPAFVH
-414 KLKEQLSLLINEAV
+414 KLKDQLTLLIKGTI

-433 SVHTLPLVT
+433 SVHTLTLVT
-442 KQEKQLILEEWNAP
+442 KQEKQRMLEEWNAP

-465 SKWFEHNVRKQ
+465 TKWFEHNVRKQ

-481 LSAEEQTMTYAEL
+481 LSAGDHTMTYAEL

-509 AEHQTVIAIL
+509 VEHQTVTAIL
-519 ADRTPEL
+519 AERTPEL
-526 IVSLLAVLKAGAAY
+526 IVSLLAVLKAGATY

-570 IGQAKGLA
+570 ISQTRSLA

-588 QEISL
+588 QEILL

-604 LHDTAYIMYTS
+604 LDDTAYIMYTS

-641 TISETDTLLSL
+641 TILETDTLLSL

-674 VLPKKDT
+674 VLPQKET
-681 ILDMHEL
+681 ILNMGKL
-688 TELIKRES
+688 TELIKGEH

-702 PTALFNLL
+702 PTALFHLL
-710 IDEETDWM
+710 VDEGTDWM
-718 RSVRKVLFGG
+718 RGVRKVLFGG

-739 FDVMGKGRLINVY
+739 FDVMGKGRLLNVY

-763 YSVDEAPP
+763 YPIDEAIPL
-771 IEAYSIPIGKP
+771 ESHSIPIGKP
-782 INQTGAYILSQQ
+782 LNQTGAYILSEHR
-794 GQLQPIGMVGELCLS
+794 QLQPIGMVGELCLS

-822 LTKEAFITHPF
+822 LTKQVFIPHPF
-833 AAGERLYRTGD
+833 ASGERLYRTGD
-844 LAYFRADGLIE
+844 LAYFREDGLIE

-870 IELTEIEAHLL
+870 IELTEIEANLL
-881 MHPGVKQAAL
+881 MHPGVKQAVLLADHDE
-891 ITDQHGSSQHTR
+891 TNHTR
-903 LLAYM
+903 LLAYI
-908 TCEDEWKDK
+908 TCDDAWKGKLD
-917 VDVIK
+917 DIK
-922 SGLKEKLPAYMQ
+922 SRLKERLPAYML

-939 RLEKM
+939 ELESL

-954 RQLPK
+954 RRLPK
-959 PEAPQGNRHVKLPAN
+959 PEAPQGNRRVKLPAN
-974 EVEQKLLV
+974 EVEQKLLL
-982 MWCEVLE
+982 MWREVLE
-989 RDDISTDDHF
+989 REDISTDDHF
-999 FEIGGHSLKAMSLL
+999 FELGGHSLKAMSLL

-1020 DVQVPIHLLFE
+1020 EVQVPIHLLFE
-1031 TPTIEAISRYI
+1031 TPTIEALSHYI
-1042 QQQDHEAAGYLVF
+1042 QHQDGETAGYLVF

-1082 LDSVRLIAFDF
+1082 LDDVRLIAFDF
-1093 IEADHRMTQ
+1093 IETNNRMAQ
-1102 YVHHIQH
+1102 YVQHIQH
-1109 LQPEG
+1109 LQPKG

-1124 CYLAFELVQSLEQ
+1124 CYLAFELVQALEQ
-1137 AGRTV
+1137 GGRTV

-1165 DDIAAIV
+1165 DDIEAIV
-1172 HQSKQS
+1172 HQTKQS
-1178 ELAQEELVQE
+1178 ELAQGEIVQE

-1208 RIQADID
+1208 KIQADIT
-1215 FIQSEEQIEI
+1215 FIQSEEQIAI
-1225 PDWMDHWEEATTGA
+1225 PDWMEEWTQATTGSFTQ
-1239 YRYYQGY
+1239 YQGY
-1246 GEHADMFKNKECA
+1246 GRHADMFKHKECA
-1259 AQNAQLIQKI
+1259 AQNAKLIKHI
-1269 INQKNREAV
+1269 VNQTNRERV

>member
-1 MSQFKRDQVQDMY
+1 MSQFKRDHVQDMY

-102 EQLERIEKFKQQDQL
+102 EQLERIEKFKQHDQL

-163 FAIYHALLHDVPY
+163 FAIYHALLHDIPY
-176 KLTPV
+176 KLEPV

-414 KLKEQLSLLINEAV
+414 TLKEQLSLLINEAV

-433 SVHTLPLVT
+433 SVHTLPFVT

-710 IDEETDWM
+710 VDEETDWM

-982 MWCEVLE
+982 MWREVLE

-1178 ELAQEELVQE
+1178 ELAQGELVQE

-1208 RIQADID
+1208 KIQADID

>member
-46 TLRYDLLEKSM
+46 TLRHDLLEKSM

-80 QVVLKERPFTLDVV
+80 QVVLKNRPFQLDIV
-94 DLQDLSED
+94 DIQDLSES
-102 EQLERIEKFKQQDQL
+102 EQLERIDRFKQKDQL

-122 SKDSLMRA
+122 SKDLLMRA

-136 PASYR
+136 PSSYR

-163 FAIYHALLHDVPY
+163 FAIYHALLHDIPY
-176 KLTPV
+176 RLEPV

-186 YIKWLEKQDKQ
+186 YIQWLEKQDKQ
-197 ASLQY
+197 ASLEY
-202 WQQSLA
+202 WTQSLA
-208 GFDGQS
+208 GFEGQS

-227 LGEIEWS
+227 LGEIEWA

-260 VWSVL
+260 AWSIL

-281 SGRPADLAGVDR
+281 SGRPSDLAGVDR

-302 PRRIQLTDHMTFRA
+302 PRRIQLTDQMTFRS

-338 IQAKTGQQQ
+338 IQAKAGQQQ

-359 AAKKDEQEARLGFT
+359 AAKKDEQESLLGFT

-388 LLASPGEELLLK
+388 LLASPGEQLQLK
-400 LAFNQRAFDPQFVH
+400 LAFNQRAFDPAFVR
-414 KLKEQLSLLINEAV
+414 KLKDQLTLLIRGTI

-433 SVHTLPLVT
+433 SVHTLTLVT
-442 KQEKQLILEEWNAP
+442 KQEKQRMLEEWNAP
-456 ELEHDQLYL
+456 ELEHEQLYL
-465 SKWFEHNVRKQ
+465 TKWFEHNVRKQ

-481 LSAEEQTMTYAEL
+481 LSAGDHTMTYAEL

-509 AEHQTVIAIL
+509 VGHQTVTAIL
-519 ADRTPEL
+519 AERTPEL
-526 IVSLLAVLKAGAAY
+526 IVSLLAVLKAGATY

-570 IGQAKGLA
+570 ISQTRSLA

-588 QEISL
+588 QEILL

-604 LHDTAYIMYTS
+604 LNDTAYIMYTS

-641 TISETDTLLSL
+641 TILETDTLLSL

-674 VLPKKDT
+674 VLPQKET
-681 ILDMHEL
+681 ILDMGKL
-688 TELIKRES
+688 TELIKGEH

-702 PTALFNLL
+702 PTALFHLL
-710 IDEETDWM
+710 VDEGTDWM
-718 RSVRKVLFGG
+718 RGVRKVLFGG

-739 FDVMGKGRLINVY
+739 FDVMGKGRLLNVY

-763 YSVDEAPP
+763 YPIDEAIPL
-771 IEAYSIPIGKP
+771 EARSIPIGKP
-782 INQTGAYILSQQ
+782 LNQTGAYILSEHR
-794 GQLQPIGMVGELCLS
+794 QLQPIGMVGELCLS

-822 LTKEAFITHPF
+822 LTKQVFIAHPF

-844 LAYFRADGLIE
+844 LAYFREDGLIE

-870 IELTEIEAHLL
+870 IELTEIEANLL
-881 MHPGVKQAAL
+881 MHPGVKQAVLLADHDE
-891 ITDQHGSSQHTR
+891 TNHTR
-903 LLAYM
+903 LLAYI
-908 TCEDEWKDK
+908 TCDDAWKGKLD
-917 VDVIK
+917 DIK
-922 SGLKEKLPAYMQ
+922 SGLKERLPAYML

-939 RLEKM
+939 ELENL

-959 PEAPQGNRHVKLPAN
+959 PEAPQGNRRVKLPAN

-982 MWCEVLE
+982 MWREVLE
-989 RDDISTDDHF
+989 REDISTDDHF
-999 FEIGGHSLKAMSLL
+999 FELGGHSLKAMSLL

-1020 DVQVPIHLLFE
+1020 EVQVPIHLLFE
-1031 TPTIEAISRYI
+1031 TPTIEALSHYI
-1042 QQQDHEAAGYLVF
+1042 QHQDGETAGYLVF

-1082 LDSVRLIAFDF
+1082 LDDVRLVAFDF
-1093 IEADHRMTQ
+1093 IETNNRMAQ
-1102 YVHHIQH
+1102 YVQHIQH
-1109 LQPEG
+1109 LQPKG

-1124 CYLAFELVQSLEQ
+1124 CYLAFELVQALEQ
-1137 AGRTV
+1137 VGRTV

-1165 DDIAAIV
+1165 DDIEAIV
-1172 HQSKQS
+1172 HQTKQS
-1178 ELAQEELVQE
+1178 ELAQGEIVQE

-1208 RIQADID
+1208 KIQADIT
-1215 FIQSEEQIEI
+1215 FIQSEEQIAI
-1225 PDWMDHWEEATTGA
+1225 PDWMEEWTQATAGSFTQ
-1239 YRYYQGY
+1239 YQGY
-1246 GEHADMFKNKECA
+1246 GRHADMFKQKECA
-1259 AQNAQLIQKI
+1259 AQNAKLIKHI
-1269 INQKNREAV
+1269 VNQTNRERV

>member
-46 TLRYDLLEKSM
+46 TLRHDLLEKSM

-80 QVVLKERPFTLDVV
+80 QVVLKNRPFQLDVV
-94 DLQDLSED
+94 DIQDLSES
-102 EQLERIEKFKQQDQL
+102 EQLERIDRFKQKDQL

-122 SKDSLMRA
+122 SKDLLMRA

-136 PASYR
+136 PSSYR

-163 FAIYHALLHDVPY
+163 FAIYHALLHDIPY
-176 KLTPV
+176 RLEPV

-186 YIKWLEKQDKQ
+186 YIQWLEKQDKQ
-197 ASLQY
+197 ASLEY
-202 WQQSLA
+202 WTQSLA
-208 GFDGQS
+208 GFEGQS

-227 LGEIEWS
+227 LGEIEWA

-260 VWSVL
+260 AWSIL

-302 PRRIQLTDHMTFRA
+302 PRRIQLTDQMTFRS

-338 IQAKTGQQQ
+338 IQAKAGQQQ

-359 AAKKDEQEARLGFT
+359 AAKKDEQESLLGFT

-388 LLASPGEELLLK
+388 LLASPGEQLQLK
-400 LAFNQRAFDPQFVH
+400 LAFNQRAFDPAFVH
-414 KLKEQLSLLINEAV
+414 KLKDQLTLLIKGAI

-433 SVHTLPLVT
+433 LVHILTLVT
-442 KQEKQLILEEWNAP
+442 KQEKQRMLEEWNAP

-465 SKWFEHNVRKQ
+465 TKWFEHNVRKQ

-481 LSAEEQTMTYAEL
+481 LSAGDHTMTYAEL

-509 AEHQTVIAIL
+509 VGHQTVTAIL
-519 ADRTPEL
+519 AERTPEL
-526 IVSLLAVLKAGAAY
+526 IVSLLAVLKAGATY
-540 VPIDPDYP
+540 VSIDPDYP
-548 ESRIQYMLKD
+548 ESRIQYMLRD

-570 IGQAKGLA
+570 ISQTRSLA

-588 QEISL
+588 QEILL

-604 LHDTAYIMYTS
+604 LDDTAYIMYTS

-641 TISETDTLLSL
+641 TILETDTLLSL

-674 VLPKKDT
+674 VLPQKET
-681 ILDMHEL
+681 ILDMGKL
-688 TELIKRES
+688 TELIKGEH

-702 PTALFNLL
+702 PTALFHLL
-710 IDEETDWM
+710 VDEGTDWM
-718 RSVRKVLFGG
+718 RGVRKVLFGG

-739 FDVMGKGRLINVY
+739 FDVMGKGRLLNVY

-763 YSVDEAPP
+763 YPIDEAIPL
-771 IEAYSIPIGKP
+771 EARSIPIGKP
-782 INQTGAYILSQQ
+782 LNQTGAYILSEHR
-794 GQLQPIGMVGELCLS
+794 QLQPIGMVGELCLS

-822 LTKEAFITHPF
+822 LTKQVFIAHPF
-833 AAGERLYRTGD
+833 ASGERLYRTGD
-844 LAYFRADGLIE
+844 LAYFREDGLIE

-870 IELTEIEAHLL
+870 IELTEIEANLL
-881 MHPGVKQAAL
+881 MHQGVKQAVLLADHDE
-891 ITDQHGSSQHTR
+891 TNHTR
-903 LLAYM
+903 LLAYI
-908 TCEDEWKDK
+908 TCDDAWKGKLD
-917 VDVIK
+917 DIK
-922 SGLKEKLPAYMQ
+922 SRLKERLPAYML

-939 RLEKM
+939 ELENL

-959 PEAPQGNRHVKLPAN
+959 PEAPQGNRRVKLPAN

-982 MWCEVLE
+982 MWREVLE
-989 RDDISTDDHF
+989 REDISTDDHF
-999 FEIGGHSLKAMSLL
+999 FELGGHSLKAMSLL

-1020 DVQVPIHLLFE
+1020 EVQVPIHLLFE
-1031 TPTIEAISRYI
+1031 TPTIEALSHYI
-1042 QQQDHEAAGYLVF
+1042 QHQDGETAGYLVF

-1082 LDSVRLIAFDF
+1082 LDDVRLVAFDF
-1093 IEADHRMTQ
+1093 IETNNRMAQ
-1102 YVHHIQH
+1102 YVQHIQH
-1109 LQPEG
+1109 LQPKG

-1124 CYLAFELVQSLEQ
+1124 CYLAFELVQALEQ
-1137 AGRTV
+1137 GGRTV

-1165 DDIAAIV
+1165 DDIEAIV
-1172 HQSKQS
+1172 HQTKQS
-1178 ELAQEELVQE
+1178 ELAQGEIVQE

-1208 RIQADID
+1208 KIQADIT
-1215 FIQSEEQIEI
+1215 FIQSEEQIAI
-1225 PDWMDHWEEATTGA
+1225 PDWMEEWTQATAGSFTQ
-1239 YRYYQGY
+1239 YQGY
-1246 GEHADMFKNKECA
+1246 GQHADMFKQKECA
-1259 AQNAQLIQKI
+1259 AQNAKLIKHI
-1269 INQKNREAV
+1269 VNQTNRERV

>member
-46 TLRYDLLEKSM
+46 TLRSDLLEKSM

-80 QVVLKERPFTLDVV
+80 QVVLKNRPFQLDVV
-94 DLQDLSED
+94 DIQDLSES
-102 EQLERIEKFKQQDQL
+102 EQLERIDRFKQKDQL

-122 SKDSLMRA
+122 SKDLLMRA

-136 PASYR
+136 PSSYR

-163 FAIYHALLHDVPY
+163 FAIYHALLHDIPY
-176 KLTPV
+176 RLEPV

-186 YIKWLEKQDKQ
+186 YIQWLEKQDKQ
-197 ASLQY
+197 ASLEY
-202 WQQSLA
+202 WTQSLA
-208 GFDGQS
+208 GFEGQS
-214 TFKEQRK
+214 TFKEQQK

-227 LGEIEWS
+227 LGEIEWA

-260 VWSVL
+260 AWSIL

-302 PRRIQLTDHMTFRA
+302 PRRIQLTDQMTFRS

-338 IQAKTGQQQ
+338 IQAKAGQQQ

-359 AAKKDEQEARLGFT
+359 AAKKDEQESLLGFT

-388 LLASPGEELLLK
+388 LLASPGEQLQLK
-400 LAFNQRAFDPQFVH
+400 LAFNQRAFDPAFVR
-414 KLKEQLSLLINEAV
+414 KLKDQLTLLIKGAI

-433 SVHTLPLVT
+433 SVHTLTLVT
-442 KQEKQLILEEWNAP
+442 KQEKQRMLEEWNAP

-465 SKWFEHNVRKQ
+465 TKWFEHNVRKQ

-481 LSAEEQTMTYAEL
+481 LSAGDHTMTYAEL

-509 AEHQTVIAIL
+509 VGHQTVTAIL
-519 ADRTPEL
+519 AERTPEL
-526 IVSLLAVLKAGAAY
+526 IVSLLSVLKAGATY

-570 IGQAKGLA
+570 ISQTRSLA

-588 QEISL
+588 QEILL

-604 LHDTAYIMYTS
+604 LNDTAYIMYTS

-641 TISETDTLLSL
+641 TILETDTLLSL

-674 VLPKKDT
+674 VLPQKET
-681 ILDMHEL
+681 ILDMGKL
-688 TELIKRES
+688 TELIKGEH

-702 PTALFNLL
+702 PTALFHLL
-710 IDEETDWM
+710 VDEGTDWM
-718 RSVRKVLFGG
+718 RGVRKVLFGG

-739 FDVMGKGRLINVY
+739 FDVMGKGRLLNVY

-763 YSVDEAPP
+763 YPIDEAIPL
-771 IEAYSIPIGKP
+771 EAHSIPIGKP
-782 INQTGAYILSQQ
+782 LNQTGAYILSEHR
-794 GQLQPIGMVGELCLS
+794 QLQPIGLVGELCLS

-822 LTKEAFITHPF
+822 LTKQVFIPHPF
-833 AAGERLYRTGD
+833 ASGERLYRTGD
-844 LAYFRADGLIE
+844 LAYFREDGLIE
-855 YAGRVDD
+855 YAGRFDD

-870 IELTEIEAHLL
+870 IELTEIEANLL
-881 MHPGVKQAAL
+881 MHPGVKQAVLLADHDE
-891 ITDQHGSSQHTR
+891 TNHTR
-903 LLAYM
+903 LLAYI
-908 TCEDEWKDK
+908 TCDDAWKGKLD
-917 VDVIK
+917 DIK
-922 SGLKEKLPAYMQ
+922 SRLKERLPAYML

-939 RLEKM
+939 ELENL

-959 PEAPQGNRHVKLPAN
+959 PEAPQGNRRVKLPAN

-982 MWCEVLE
+982 MWREVLE
-989 RDDISTDDHF
+989 REDISTDDHF
-999 FEIGGHSLKAMSLL
+999 FELGGHSLKAMSLL

-1020 DVQVPIHLLFE
+1020 EVQVPIHLLFE
-1031 TPTIEAISRYI
+1031 TPTIEALSRYI
-1042 QQQDHEAAGYLVF
+1042 QHQDGETAGYLVF
-1055 NESQTSTVF
+1055 NESQSSTVF

-1082 LDSVRLIAFDF
+1082 LDDVRLIAFDF
-1093 IEADHRMTQ
+1093 IETNNRMAQ
-1102 YVHHIQH
+1102 YVQHIQH
-1109 LQPEG
+1109 LQPKG

-1124 CYLAFELVQSLEQ
+1124 CYLAFELVQALEQ
-1137 AGRTV
+1137 VGRTV

-1165 DDIAAIV
+1165 DDIEAIV
-1172 HQSKQS
+1172 HQTKQN
-1178 ELAQEELVQE
+1178 ELAQGEIVQE

-1208 RIQADID
+1208 KIQADIT
-1215 FIQSEEQIEI
+1215 FIQSEEQIAI
-1225 PDWMDHWEEATTGA
+1225 PDWMEEWTQATAGSFTQ
-1239 YRYYQGY
+1239 YQGY
-1246 GEHADMFKNKECA
+1246 GRHADMFKQKECA
-1259 AQNAQLIQKI
+1259 VQNAKLIKHI
-1269 INQKNREAV
+1269 VNQTNRERV

>member
-46 TLRYDLLEKSM
+46 TLRHDLLEKSM

-80 QVVLKERPFTLDVV
+80 QVVLKNRPFQLDVV
-94 DLQDLSED
+94 DIQDLSES
-102 EQLERIEKFKQQDQL
+102 EQLERIDRFKQKDQL

-122 SKDSLMRA
+122 SKDLLMRA

-136 PASYR
+136 PSSYR

-163 FAIYHALLHDVPY
+163 FAIYHALLHDIPY
-176 KLTPV
+176 RLEPV

-186 YIKWLEKQDKQ
+186 YIQWLEKQDKQ
-197 ASLQY
+197 ASLEY
-202 WQQSLA
+202 WTQSLA
-208 GFDGQS
+208 GFEGQS

-227 LGEIEWS
+227 LGEIEWA

-260 VWSVL
+260 VWSIL

-302 PRRIQLTDHMTFRA
+302 PRRIQLTDQMTFRS

-338 IQAKTGQQQ
+338 IQAKAGQQQ

-359 AAKKDEQEARLGFT
+359 AAKKDEQESLLGFT

-388 LLASPGEELLLK
+388 LLASPGEQLQLK
-400 LAFNQRAFDPQFVH
+400 LAFNQRAFDPAFVH
-414 KLKEQLSLLINEAV
+414 KLKDQLTLLIKGTI

-433 SVHTLPLVT
+433 SVHTLTLVT
-442 KQEKQLILEEWNAP
+442 KQEKQRMLEEWNAP

-465 SKWFEHNVRKQ
+465 TKWFEHNVRKQ

-481 LSAEEQTMTYAEL
+481 LSAGDHTMTYAEL

-509 AEHQTVIAIL
+509 VGHQTVTAIL
-519 ADRTPEL
+519 AERTPEL
-526 IVSLLAVLKAGAAY
+526 IVSLLAVLKAGATY

-570 IGQAKGLA
+570 INQTRSLA

-588 QEISL
+588 QEILL

-604 LHDTAYIMYTS
+604 LDDTAYIMYTS

-641 TISETDTLLSL
+641 TILETDTLLSL

-674 VLPKKDT
+674 VLPQKET
-681 ILDMHEL
+681 ILDMGKL
-688 TELIKRES
+688 TELIKGEH

-702 PTALFNLL
+702 PTALFHLL
-710 IDEETDWM
+710 VDEGTDWM
-718 RSVRKVLFGG
+718 RGVRKVLFGG

-739 FDVMGKGRLINVY
+739 FDVMGKGRLLNVY

-763 YSVDEAPP
+763 YPIDEAIPL
-771 IEAYSIPIGKP
+771 EAHSIPIGKP
-782 INQTGAYILSQQ
+782 LNQTGAYILSEHR
-794 GQLQPIGMVGELCLS
+794 QLQPIGLVGELCLS

-822 LTKEAFITHPF
+822 LTKQVFIPHPF
-833 AAGERLYRTGD
+833 ASGERLYRTGD
-844 LAYFRADGLIE
+844 LAYFREDGLIE

-870 IELTEIEAHLL
+870 IELTEIEANLL
-881 MHPGVKQAAL
+881 MHPGVKQAVLLADHDE
-891 ITDQHGSSQHTR
+891 TNHTR
-903 LLAYM
+903 LLAYI
-908 TCEDEWKDK
+908 TCDDAWKGKLD
-917 VDVIK
+917 DIK
-922 SGLKEKLPAYMQ
+922 SRLKERLPAYML
-934 PHELI
+934 PHELSE
-939 RLEKM
+939 LENL

-959 PEAPQGNRHVKLPAN
+959 PEAPQGNRRVKLPAN

-982 MWCEVLE
+982 MWREVLE
-989 RDDISTDDHF
+989 REDISTDDHF
-999 FEIGGHSLKAMSLL
+999 FELGGHSLKAMSLL

-1020 DVQVPIHLLFE
+1020 EVQVPIHLLFE
-1031 TPTIEAISRYI
+1031 TPTIEALSHYI
-1042 QQQDHEAAGYLVF
+1042 QHQDVETAGYLVF

-1082 LDSVRLIAFDF
+1082 LDDVRLVAFDF
-1093 IEADHRMTQ
+1093 IETNNRMAQ
-1102 YVHHIQH
+1102 YVQHIQH
-1109 LQPEG
+1109 LQPKG

-1124 CYLAFELVQSLEQ
+1124 CYLAFELVQALEQ
-1137 AGRTV
+1137 GGRTV

-1165 DDIAAIV
+1165 DDIEAIV
-1172 HQSKQS
+1172 HQTKQS
-1178 ELAQEELVQE
+1178 ELAQGEIVQE

-1208 RIQADID
+1208 KIQADIT
-1215 FIQSEEQIEI
+1215 FIQSEEQIAI
-1225 PDWMDHWEEATTGA
+1225 PDWMEEWTQATTGSFTQ
-1239 YRYYQGY
+1239 YQGY
-1246 GEHADMFKNKECA
+1246 GRHADMFKQKECA
-1259 AQNAQLIQKI
+1259 AQNAKLIKHI
-1269 INQKNREAV
+1269 VNQTNRERV

>member
-46 TLRYDLLEKSM
+46 TLRHDLLEKSM

-80 QVVLKERPFTLDVV
+80 QVVLKNRPFQLDVV
-94 DLQDLSED
+94 DIQDLSES
-102 EQLERIEKFKQQDQL
+102 EQLERIDRFKQKDQL

-122 SKDSLMRA
+122 SKDLLMRA

-136 PASYR
+136 PSSYR

-163 FAIYHALLHDVPY
+163 FAIYHALLHDIPY
-176 KLTPV
+176 RLEPV

-186 YIKWLEKQDKQ
+186 YIQWLEKQDKQ
-197 ASLQY
+197 ASLEY
-202 WQQSLA
+202 WTQSLA
-208 GFDGQS
+208 GFEGQS

-227 LGEIEWS
+227 LGEIEWA

-260 VWSVL
+260 AWSIL

-302 PRRIQLTDHMTFRA
+302 PRRIQLTDQMTFRS

-338 IQAKTGQQQ
+338 IQAKAGQQQ

-359 AAKKDEQEARLGFT
+359 AAKKDEQESLLGFT

-388 LLASPGEELLLK
+388 LLASPGEQLQLK
-400 LAFNQRAFDPQFVH
+400 LAFNQRAFDPAFVH
-414 KLKEQLSLLINEAV
+414 KLKDQLTLLIKGAI

-433 SVHTLPLVT
+433 LVHILTLVT
-442 KQEKQLILEEWNAP
+442 KQEKQRMLEEWNAP

-465 SKWFEHNVRKQ
+465 TKWFEHNVRKQ

-481 LSAEEQTMTYAEL
+481 LSAGDHTMTYAEL

-509 AEHQTVIAIL
+509 VGHQTVTAIL
-519 ADRTPEL
+519 AERTPEL
-526 IVSLLAVLKAGAAY
+526 IVSLLAVLKAGATY
-540 VPIDPDYP
+540 VSIDPDYP
-548 ESRIQYMLKD
+548 ESRIQYMLRD

-570 IGQAKGLA
+570 ISQTRSLA

-588 QEISL
+588 QEILL

-604 LHDTAYIMYTS
+604 LNDTAYIMYTS

-641 TISETDTLLSL
+641 TILETDTLLSL

-674 VLPKKDT
+674 VLPQKET
-681 ILDMHEL
+681 ILDMGKL
-688 TELIKRES
+688 TELIKGEH

-702 PTALFNLL
+702 PTALFHLL
-710 IDEETDWM
+710 VDEGTDWM
-718 RSVRKVLFGG
+718 RGVRKVLFGG

-739 FDVMGKGRLINVY
+739 FDVMGKGRLLNVY

-763 YSVDEAPP
+763 YPIDEAIPL
-771 IEAYSIPIGKP
+771 EARSIPIGKP
-782 INQTGAYILSQQ
+782 LNQTGAYILSEHR
-794 GQLQPIGMVGELCLS
+794 QLQPIGMVGELCLS

-822 LTKEAFITHPF
+822 LTKQVFIAHPF

-844 LAYFRADGLIE
+844 LAYFREDGLIE

-870 IELTEIEAHLL
+870 IELTEIEANLL
-881 MHPGVKQAAL
+881 MHQGVKQAVLLADHDE
-891 ITDQHGSSQHTR
+891 TNHTR
-903 LLAYM
+903 LLAYI
-908 TCEDEWKDK
+908 TCDDAWKGKLD
-917 VDVIK
+917 DIK
-922 SGLKEKLPAYMQ
+922 SGLKERLPAYML

-939 RLEKM
+939 ELENL

-959 PEAPQGNRHVKLPAN
+959 PEAPQGNRRVKLPAN

-982 MWCEVLE
+982 MWREVLE
-989 RDDISTDDHF
+989 REDISTDDHF
-999 FEIGGHSLKAMSLL
+999 FELGGHSLKAMSLL

-1020 DVQVPIHLLFE
+1020 EVQVPIHLLFE
-1031 TPTIEAISRYI
+1031 TPTIEALSHYI
-1042 QQQDHEAAGYLVF
+1042 QHQDVETAGYLVF

-1082 LDSVRLIAFDF
+1082 LDDVRLVAFDF
-1093 IEADHRMTQ
+1093 IETNNRMAQ
-1102 YVHHIQH
+1102 YVQHIQH
-1109 LQPEG
+1109 LQPKG

-1124 CYLAFELVQSLEQ
+1124 CYLAFELVQALEQ
-1137 AGRTV
+1137 GGRTV

-1165 DDIAAIV
+1165 DDIEAIV
-1172 HQSKQS
+1172 HQTKQS
-1178 ELAQEELVQE
+1178 ELAQGEIVQE

-1208 RIQADID
+1208 KIQADIT
-1215 FIQSEEQIEI
+1215 FIQSEEQIAI
-1225 PDWMDHWEEATTGA
+1225 PDWMEEWTQATTGSFTQ
-1239 YRYYQGY
+1239 YQGY
-1246 GEHADMFKNKECA
+1246 GRHADMFKQKECA
-1259 AQNAQLIQKI
+1259 AQNAKLIKHI
-1269 INQKNREAV
+1269 VNQTNRERV

>member
-46 TLRYDLLEKSM
+46 TLRHDLLEKSM

-80 QVVLKERPFTLDVV
+80 QVVLKNRPFQLDVV
-94 DLQDLSED
+94 DIQDLSES
-102 EQLERIEKFKQQDQL
+102 EQLERIDRFKQKDQL

-122 SKDSLMRA
+122 SKDLLMRA

-136 PASYR
+136 PSSYR

-163 FAIYHALLHDVPY
+163 FAIYHALLHDIPY
-176 KLTPV
+176 RLEPV

-186 YIKWLEKQDKQ
+186 YIQWLEKQDKQ
-197 ASLQY
+197 ASLEY
-202 WQQSLA
+202 WTQSLA
-208 GFDGQS
+208 GFEGQS

-227 LGEIEWS
+227 LGEIEWA

-260 VWSVL
+260 AWSIL

-302 PRRIQLTDHMTFRA
+302 PRRIQLTDQMTFRS

-338 IQAKTGQQQ
+338 IQAKAGQQQ

-359 AAKKDEQEARLGFT
+359 AAKKDEQESLLGFT

-388 LLASPGEELLLK
+388 LLASPGEQLQLK
-400 LAFNQRAFDPQFVH
+400 LAFNQRAFDPAFVH
-414 KLKEQLSLLINEAV
+414 KLKDQLTLLIKGAI

-433 SVHTLPLVT
+433 LVHILTLVT
-442 KQEKQLILEEWNAP
+442 KQEKQRMLEEWNAP

-465 SKWFEHNVRKQ
+465 TKWFEHNVRKQ

-481 LSAEEQTMTYAEL
+481 LSAGDHTMTYAEL

-509 AEHQTVIAIL
+509 VGHQTVTAIL
-519 ADRTPEL
+519 AERTPEL
-526 IVSLLAVLKAGAAY
+526 IVSLLAVLKAGATY
-540 VPIDPDYP
+540 VSIDPDYP
-548 ESRIQYMLKD
+548 ESRIQYMLRD

-570 IGQAKGLA
+570 ISQTRSLA

-588 QEISL
+588 QEILL

-604 LHDTAYIMYTS
+604 LDDTAYIMYTS

-641 TISETDTLLSL
+641 TILETDTLLSL

-674 VLPKKDT
+674 VLPQKET
-681 ILDMHEL
+681 ILDMGKL
-688 TELIKRES
+688 TELIKGEH

-702 PTALFNLL
+702 PTALFHLL
-710 IDEETDWM
+710 VDEGTDWM
-718 RSVRKVLFGG
+718 RGVRKVLFGG

-739 FDVMGKGRLINVY
+739 FDVMGKGRLLNVY

-763 YSVDEAPP
+763 YPIDEAIPL
-771 IEAYSIPIGKP
+771 EARSIPIGKP
-782 INQTGAYILSQQ
+782 LNQTGAYILSEHR
-794 GQLQPIGMVGELCLS
+794 QLQPIGMVGELCLS

-822 LTKEAFITHPF
+822 LTKQVFIAHPF

-844 LAYFRADGLIE
+844 LAYFREDGLIE

-870 IELTEIEAHLL
+870 IELTEIEANLL
-881 MHPGVKQAAL
+881 MHQGVKQAVLLADHDE
-891 ITDQHGSSQHTR
+891 TNHTR
-903 LLAYM
+903 LLAYI
-908 TCEDEWKDK
+908 TCDDAWKGKLD
-917 VDVIK
+917 DIK
-922 SGLKEKLPAYMQ
+922 SGLKERLPAYML

-939 RLEKM
+939 ELENL

-959 PEAPQGNRHVKLPAN
+959 PEAPQGNRRVKLPAN

-982 MWCEVLE
+982 MWREVLE
-989 RDDISTDDHF
+989 REDISTDDHF
-999 FEIGGHSLKAMSLL
+999 FELGGHSLKAMSLL

-1020 DVQVPIHLLFE
+1020 EVQVPIHLLFE
-1031 TPTIEAISRYI
+1031 TPTIEALSHYI
-1042 QQQDHEAAGYLVF
+1042 QHQDVETAGYLVF

-1082 LDSVRLIAFDF
+1082 LDDVRLVAFDF
-1093 IEADHRMTQ
+1093 IETNNRMAE
-1102 YVHHIQH
+1102 YVQHIQH
-1109 LQPEG
+1109 LQPKG

-1124 CYLAFELVQSLEQ
+1124 CYLAFELVQALEQ
-1137 AGRTV
+1137 VGRTV

-1165 DDIAAIV
+1165 DDIEAIV
-1172 HQSKQS
+1172 HQTKQN
-1178 ELAQEELVQE
+1178 ELAQGEIVQE

-1208 RIQADID
+1208 KIQADIT
-1215 FIQSEEQIEI
+1215 FIQSEEQIAI
-1225 PDWMDHWEEATTGA
+1225 PDWMEEWTQATAGSFTQ
-1239 YRYYQGY
+1239 YQGY
-1246 GEHADMFKNKECA
+1246 GRHADMFKQKECA
-1259 AQNAQLIQKI
+1259 VQNAKLIKHI
-1269 INQKNREAV
+1269 VNQTNRERV

>member
-46 TLRYDLLEKSM
+46 TLRHDLLEKSM

-80 QVVLKERPFTLDVV
+80 QVVLKNRPFQLDVV
-94 DLQDLSED
+94 DIQDLSES
-102 EQLERIEKFKQQDQL
+102 EQLERIDRFKQKDQL

-122 SKDSLMRA
+122 SKDLLMRA

-136 PASYR
+136 PSSYR

-163 FAIYHALLHDVPY
+163 FAIYHALLHDIPY
-176 KLTPV
+176 RLEPV

-186 YIKWLEKQDKQ
+186 YIHWLEKQDKQ
-197 ASLQY
+197 ASLEY
-202 WQQSLA
+202 WTQSLA
-208 GFDGQS
+208 GFEGQS

-227 LGEIEWS
+227 LGEIEWA

-260 VWSVL
+260 AWSIL

-302 PRRIQLTDHMTFRA
+302 PRRIQLTDQMTFRS

-338 IQAKTGQQQ
+338 IQAKAGQQQ

-359 AAKKDEQEARLGFT
+359 AAKKDEQESLLGFT

-388 LLASPGEELLLK
+388 LLASPGEQLQLK
-400 LAFNQRAFDPQFVH
+400 LAFNQRAFDPAFVR
-414 KLKEQLSLLINEAV
+414 KLKDQLTLLIKEAI

-433 SVHTLPLVT
+433 SVHTLTLVT
-442 KQEKQLILEEWNAP
+442 KQEKQRMLEEWNAP

-465 SKWFEHNVRKQ
+465 TKWFEHNVRKQ

-481 LSAEEQTMTYAEL
+481 LSAGDHTMTYAEL

-509 AEHQTVIAIL
+509 VGHQTVTAIL
-519 ADRTPEL
+519 AERTPEL
-526 IVSLLAVLKAGAAY
+526 IVSLLAVLKAGATY

-570 IGQAKGLA
+570 ISQTRSLA

-588 QEISL
+588 QEILL

-604 LHDTAYIMYTS
+604 LDDTAYIMYTS

-641 TISETDTLLSL
+641 TILETDTLLSL

-674 VLPKKDT
+674 VLPQKET
-681 ILDMHEL
+681 ILDMGKL
-688 TELIKRES
+688 TELIKGEH

-702 PTALFNLL
+702 PTALFHLL
-710 IDEETDWM
+710 VDEGTDWM
-718 RSVRKVLFGG
+718 RGVRKVLFGG

-739 FDVMGKGRLINVY
+739 FDVMGKGRLLNVY

-763 YSVDEAPP
+763 YPIDEAIPL
-771 IEAYSIPIGKP
+771 EAHSIPIGKP
-782 INQTGAYILSQQ
+782 LNQTGAYILSEHR
-794 GQLQPIGMVGELCLS
+794 QLQPIGLVGELCLS

-822 LTKEAFITHPF
+822 LTKQVFIPHPF
-833 AAGERLYRTGD
+833 ASGERLYRTGD
-844 LAYFRADGLIE
+844 LAYFREDGLIE

-870 IELTEIEAHLL
+870 IELTEIEANLL
-881 MHPGVKQAAL
+881 MHPGVKQAVLLADHDE
-891 ITDQHGSSQHTR
+891 TNHTR
-903 LLAYM
+903 LLAYI
-908 TCEDEWKDK
+908 TCDDAWKGKLD
-917 VDVIK
+917 DIK
-922 SGLKEKLPAYMQ
+922 SRLKERLPAYML

-939 RLEKM
+939 ELENL

-959 PEAPQGNRHVKLPAN
+959 PEAPQGNRRVKLPAN

-982 MWCEVLE
+982 MWREVLE
-989 RDDISTDDHF
+989 REDISTDDHF
-999 FEIGGHSLKAMSLL
+999 FELGGHSLKAMSLL

-1020 DVQVPIHLLFE
+1020 EVQVPIHLLFE
-1031 TPTIEAISRYI
+1031 TPTIEALSHYI
-1042 QQQDHEAAGYLVF
+1042 QHQDGETAGYLVF

-1082 LDSVRLIAFDF
+1082 LDDVRLIAFDF
-1093 IEADHRMTQ
+1093 IETNNRMAQ
-1102 YVHHIQH
+1102 YVQHIQH
-1109 LQPEG
+1109 LQPKG

-1124 CYLAFELVQSLEQ
+1124 CYLAFELVQALEQ
-1137 AGRTV
+1137 VGRTV

-1165 DDIAAIV
+1165 DDIEAIV
-1172 HQSKQS
+1172 HQTKQS
-1178 ELAQEELVQE
+1178 ELAQGEIVQE

-1208 RIQADID
+1208 KIQADIT
-1215 FIQSEEQIEI
+1215 FIQSEEQIAI
-1225 PDWMDHWEEATTGA
+1225 PDWMEEWTQATAGSFTQ
-1239 YRYYQGY
+1239 YQGY
-1246 GEHADMFKNKECA
+1246 GRHADMFKQKECA
-1259 AQNAQLIQKI
+1259 AQNAKLIKHI
-1269 INQKNREAV
+1269 VNQTNRERV

>member
-46 TLRYDLLEKSM
+46 TLRHDLLEKSM

-80 QVVLKERPFTLDVV
+80 QVVLKNRPFQLDVV
-94 DLQDLSED
+94 DIQDLSES
-102 EQLERIEKFKQQDQL
+102 EQLERIDRFKQKDQL

-122 SKDSLMRA
+122 SKDLLMRA

-136 PASYR
+136 PSSYR

-163 FAIYHALLHDVPY
+163 FAIYHALLHDIPY
-176 KLTPV
+176 RLEPV

-186 YIKWLEKQDKQ
+186 YIHWLEKQDKQ
-197 ASLQY
+197 ASLEY
-202 WQQSLA
+202 WTQSLA
-208 GFDGQS
+208 GFEGQS

-227 LGEIEWS
+227 LGEVEWA

-260 VWSVL
+260 IWSIL

-302 PRRIQLTDHMTFRA
+302 PRRIQLTDQMTFRS

-338 IQAKTGQQQ
+338 IQAKAGQQQ

-359 AAKKDEQEARLGFT
+359 AAKKDEQESLLGFT

-388 LLASPGEELLLK
+388 LLASPGEQLQLK
-400 LAFNQRAFDPQFVH
+400 LAFNQRAFDPAFVR
-414 KLKEQLSLLINEAV
+414 KLKDQLTLLIKGAI

-433 SVHTLPLVT
+433 SVHTLTLVT
-442 KQEKQLILEEWNAP
+442 KQEKQRMLEEWNAP

-465 SKWFEHNVRKQ
+465 TKWFEHNVRKQ

-481 LSAEEQTMTYAEL
+481 LSAGDHTMTYAEL

-509 AEHQTVIAIL
+509 VGHQTVTAIL
-519 ADRTPEL
+519 AERTPEL
-526 IVSLLAVLKAGAAY
+526 IVSLLAVLKAGATY

-570 IGQAKGLA
+570 ISQTRSLA

-588 QEISL
+588 QEILL

-604 LHDTAYIMYTS
+604 LNDTAYIMYTS

-641 TISETDTLLSL
+641 TILETDTLLSL

-674 VLPKKDT
+674 VLPQKET
-681 ILDMHEL
+681 ILDMGKL
-688 TELIKRES
+688 TELIKGEH

-702 PTALFNLL
+702 PTALFHLL
-710 IDEETDWM
+710 VDEGTDWM
-718 RSVRKVLFGG
+718 RGVRKVLFGG

-739 FDVMGKGRLINVY
+739 FDVMGKGRLLNVY

-763 YSVDEAPP
+763 YPIDEAIPL
-771 IEAYSIPIGKP
+771 EARSIPIGKP
-782 INQTGAYILSQQ
+782 LNQTGAYILSEHR
-794 GQLQPIGMVGELCLS
+794 QLQPIGMVGELCLS

-822 LTKEAFITHPF
+822 LTKQVFIAHPF

-844 LAYFRADGLIE
+844 LAYFREDGLIE

-870 IELTEIEAHLL
+870 IELTEIEANLL
-881 MHPGVKQAAL
+881 MHQGVKQAVLLADHDE
-891 ITDQHGSSQHTR
+891 TNHTR
-903 LLAYM
+903 LLAYI
-908 TCEDEWKDK
+908 TCDDAWKGKLD
-917 VDVIK
+917 DIK
-922 SGLKEKLPAYMQ
+922 SRLKERLPAYML

-939 RLEKM
+939 ELENL

-959 PEAPQGNRHVKLPAN
+959 PEAPQGNRRVKLPAN

-982 MWCEVLE
+982 MWREVLE
-989 RDDISTDDHF
+989 REDISTDDHF
-999 FEIGGHSLKAMSLL
+999 FELGGHSLKAMSLL

-1020 DVQVPIHLLFE
+1020 EVQVPIHLLFE
-1031 TPTIEAISRYI
+1031 TPTIEALSHYI
-1042 QQQDHEAAGYLVF
+1042 QHQDGETAGYLVF

-1082 LDSVRLIAFDF
+1082 LDDVRLVAFDF
-1093 IEADHRMTQ
+1093 IETNNRMAQ
-1102 YVHHIQH
+1102 YVQHIQH
-1109 LQPEG
+1109 LQPKG

-1124 CYLAFELVQSLEQ
+1124 CYLAFELVQALEQ
-1137 AGRTV
+1137 GGRTV

-1165 DDIAAIV
+1165 DDIEAIV
-1172 HQSKQS
+1172 HQTKQS
-1178 ELAQEELVQE
+1178 ELAQGEIVQE

-1208 RIQADID
+1208 KIKADIT
-1215 FIQSEEQIEI
+1215 FIQSEEQIAI
-1225 PDWMDHWEEATTGA
+1225 PDWMEEWTQATAGSFTQ
-1239 YRYYQGY
+1239 YQGY
-1246 GEHADMFKNKECA
+1246 GRHADMFKQKECA
-1259 AQNAQLIQKI
+1259 AQNAKLIKHI
-1269 INQKNREAV
+1269 VNQTNRERV

>member
-46 TLRYDLLEKSM
+46 TLRSDLLEKSM

-80 QVVLKERPFTLDVV
+80 QVVLKNRPFQLDIV
-94 DLQDLSED
+94 DIQDLSES
-102 EQLERIEKFKQQDQL
+102 EQLERIDRFKQKDQL

-122 SKDSLMRA
+122 SKDLLMRA

-136 PASYR
+136 PSSYR

-163 FAIYHALLHDVPY
+163 FAIYHALLHDIPY
-176 KLTPV
+176 RLEPV

-186 YIKWLEKQDKQ
+186 YIQWLEKQDKQ
-197 ASLQY
+197 ASLEY
-202 WQQSLA
+202 WTQSLA
-208 GFDGQS
+208 GFEGQS

-227 LGEIEWS
+227 LGEIEWA

-260 VWSVL
+260 VWSIL

-302 PRRIQLTDHMTFRA
+302 PRRIQLTDQMTFRS

-338 IQAKTGQQQ
+338 IQAKAGQQQ

-359 AAKKDEQEARLGFT
+359 AAKKDEQESLLGFT

-388 LLASPGEELLLK
+388 LLASPGEQLQLK
-400 LAFNQRAFDPQFVH
+400 LAFNQRAFDPAFVH
-414 KLKEQLSLLINEAV
+414 KLKDQLTLLIKGTI

-433 SVHTLPLVT
+433 SVHTLTLVT
-442 KQEKQLILEEWNAP
+442 KQEKQRMLEEWNAP

-465 SKWFEHNVRKQ
+465 TKWFEHNVRKQ

-481 LSAEEQTMTYAEL
+481 LSAGDHTMTYAEL

-509 AEHQTVIAIL
+509 VNHQTVTAIL
-519 ADRTPEL
+519 AERTPEL
-526 IVSLLAVLKAGAAY
+526 IVSLLAVLKAGATY

-570 IGQAKGLA
+570 ISQTRSLA

-588 QEISL
+588 QEILL

-604 LHDTAYIMYTS
+604 LDDTAYIMYTS

-641 TISETDTLLSL
+641 TILETDTLLSL

-674 VLPKKDT
+674 VLPQKET
-681 ILDMHEL
+681 ILDMGKL
-688 TELIKRES
+688 TELIKGEH

-702 PTALFNLL
+702 PTALFHLL
-710 IDEETDWM
+710 VDEGTDWM

-739 FDVMGKGRLINVY
+739 FDVMGKGRLLNVY

-763 YSVDEAPP
+763 YPIDEAIPL
-771 IEAYSIPIGKP
+771 EAHSIPIGKP
-782 INQTGAYILSQQ
+782 LNQTGAYILSEHR
-794 GQLQPIGMVGELCLS
+794 QLQPIGMVGELCLS

-822 LTKEAFITHPF
+822 LTKQVFIPHPF
-833 AAGERLYRTGD
+833 ASGERLYRTGD
-844 LAYFRADGLIE
+844 LAYFREDGLIE

-870 IELTEIEAHLL
+870 IELTEIEANLL
-881 MHPGVKQAAL
+881 MHPGVKQAVLLADHDE
-891 ITDQHGSSQHTR
+891 TNHTR
-903 LLAYM
+903 LLAYI
-908 TCEDEWKDK
+908 TCDDAWKGKLD
-917 VDVIK
+917 DIK
-922 SGLKEKLPAYMQ
+922 SRLKERLPAYML

-939 RLEKM
+939 ELENL

-959 PEAPQGNRHVKLPAN
+959 PEAPQGNRRVKLPAN

-982 MWCEVLE
+982 MWREVLE
-989 RDDISTDDHF
+989 REDISTDDHF
-999 FEIGGHSLKAMSLL
+999 FELGGHSLKAMSLL

-1020 DVQVPIHLLFE
+1020 EVQVPIHLLFE
-1031 TPTIEAISRYI
+1031 TPTIEALSHYI
-1042 QQQDHEAAGYLVF
+1042 QHQDGETAGYLVF

-1082 LDSVRLIAFDF
+1082 LDDVRLIAFDF
-1093 IEADHRMTQ
+1093 IETNNRMAQ
-1102 YVHHIQH
+1102 YVQHIQH
-1109 LQPEG
+1109 LQPKG

-1124 CYLAFELVQSLEQ
+1124 CYLAFELVQALEQ
-1137 AGRTV
+1137 GGRTV

-1165 DDIAAIV
+1165 DDIEAIV
-1172 HQSKQS
+1172 HQTKQS
-1178 ELAQEELVQE
+1178 ELAQGEIVQE

-1208 RIQADID
+1208 KIQADIT
-1215 FIQSEEQIEI
+1215 FIQSEEQIAI
-1225 PDWMDHWEEATTGA
+1225 PDWMEEWTQATTGSFTQ
-1239 YRYYQGY
+1239 YQGY
-1246 GEHADMFKNKECA
+1246 GRHADMFKHKECA
-1259 AQNAQLIQKI
+1259 AQNAKLIKHI
-1269 INQKNREAV
+1269 VNQTNRERV

>member
-46 TLRYDLLEKSM
+46 TLRHDLLEKSM

-80 QVVLKERPFTLDVV
+80 QVVLKNRPFQLDVV
-94 DLQDLSED
+94 DIQDLSES
-102 EQLERIEKFKQQDQL
+102 EQLERIDRFKQKDQL

-122 SKDSLMRA
+122 SKDLLMRA

-136 PASYR
+136 PSSYR

-163 FAIYHALLHDVPY
+163 FAIYHALLHDIPY
-176 KLTPV
+176 RLEPV

-186 YIKWLEKQDKQ
+186 YIQWLEKQDKQ
-197 ASLQY
+197 ASLEY
-202 WQQSLA
+202 WTQSLA
-208 GFDGQS
+208 GFEGQS

-227 LGEIEWS
+227 LGEIEWA

-260 VWSVL
+260 AWSIL

-302 PRRIQLTDHMTFRA
+302 PRRIQLTDQMTFRS

-338 IQAKTGQQQ
+338 IQAKAGQQQ

-359 AAKKDEQEARLGFT
+359 AAKKDEQESLLGFT

-388 LLASPGEELLLK
+388 LLASPGEQLQLK
-400 LAFNQRAFDPQFVH
+400 LAFNQRAFDPAFVR
-414 KLKEQLSLLINEAV
+414 KLKDQLTLLIKEAI

-433 SVHTLPLVT
+433 SVHTLTLVT
-442 KQEKQLILEEWNAP
+442 KQEKQRMLEEWNAP

-465 SKWFEHNVRKQ
+465 TKWFEHNVRKQ

-481 LSAEEQTMTYAEL
+481 LSAGDHTMTYAEL

-509 AEHQTVIAIL
+509 VGHQTVTAIL
-519 ADRTPEL
+519 AERTPEL
-526 IVSLLAVLKAGAAY
+526 IVSLLAVLKAGATY

-570 IGQAKGLA
+570 ISQTRSLA

-588 QEISL
+588 QEILL

-604 LHDTAYIMYTS
+604 LDDTAYIMYTS

-641 TISETDTLLSL
+641 TILETDTLLSL

-674 VLPKKDT
+674 VLPQKET
-681 ILDMHEL
+681 ILDMGKL
-688 TELIKRES
+688 TELIKGEH

-702 PTALFNLL
+702 PTALFHLL
-710 IDEETDWM
+710 VDEGTDWM
-718 RSVRKVLFGG
+718 RGVRKVLFGG

-739 FDVMGKGRLINVY
+739 FDVMGKGRLLNVY

-763 YSVDEAPP
+763 YPIDEAIPL
-771 IEAYSIPIGKP
+771 EAHSIPIGKP
-782 INQTGAYILSQQ
+782 LNQTGAYILSEHR
-794 GQLQPIGMVGELCLS
+794 QLQPIGLVGELCLS

-822 LTKEAFITHPF
+822 LTKQVFIPHPF
-833 AAGERLYRTGD
+833 ASGERLYRTGD
-844 LAYFRADGLIE
+844 LAYFREDGLIE

-870 IELTEIEAHLL
+870 IELTEIEANLL
-881 MHPGVKQAAL
+881 MHPGVKQAVLLADHDE
-891 ITDQHGSSQHTR
+891 TNHTR
-903 LLAYM
+903 LLAYI
-908 TCEDEWKDK
+908 TCDDAWKGKLD
-917 VDVIK
+917 DIK
-922 SGLKEKLPAYMQ
+922 SGLKERLPAYML

-939 RLEKM
+939 ELENL

-959 PEAPQGNRHVKLPAN
+959 PEAPQGNRRVKLPAN

-982 MWCEVLE
+982 MWREVLE
-989 RDDISTDDHF
+989 REDISTDDHF
-999 FEIGGHSLKAMSLL
+999 FELGGHSLKAMSLL

-1020 DVQVPIHLLFE
+1020 EVQVPIHLLFE
-1031 TPTIEAISRYI
+1031 TPTIEALSHYI
-1042 QQQDHEAAGYLVF
+1042 QHQDGETAGYLVF

-1082 LDSVRLIAFDF
+1082 LDDVRLVAFDF
-1093 IEADHRMTQ
+1093 IETNNRMAQ
-1102 YVHHIQH
+1102 YVQHIQH
-1109 LQPEG
+1109 LQPKG

-1124 CYLAFELVQSLEQ
+1124 CYLAFELVQALEQ
-1137 AGRTV
+1137 GGRTV

-1165 DDIAAIV
+1165 DDIEAIV
-1172 HQSKQS
+1172 HQTKQS
-1178 ELAQEELVQE
+1178 ELAQGEIVQE

-1208 RIQADID
+1208 KIQADIT
-1215 FIQSEEQIEI
+1215 FIQSEEQIAI
-1225 PDWMDHWEEATTGA
+1225 PDWMEEWTQATAGSFTQ
-1239 YRYYQGY
+1239 YQGY
-1246 GEHADMFKNKECA
+1246 GRHADMFKHKEYA
-1259 AQNAQLIQKI
+1259 AQNAKLIKHI
-1269 INQKNREAV
+1269 VNQTNRERV

>member
-46 TLRYDLLEKSM
+46 TLRHDLLEKSM

-80 QVVLKERPFTLDVV
+80 QVVLKNRPFQLDVV
-94 DLQDLSED
+94 DIQDLSES
-102 EQLERIEKFKQQDQL
+102 EQLERIDRFKQKDQL

-122 SKDSLMRA
+122 SKDLLMRA

-136 PASYR
+136 PSSYR

-163 FAIYHALLHDVPY
+163 FAIYHALLHDIPY
-176 KLTPV
+176 RLEPV

-186 YIKWLEKQDKQ
+186 YIQWLEKQDKQ
-197 ASLQY
+197 ASLEY
-202 WQQSLA
+202 WTQSLA
-208 GFDGQS
+208 GFEGQS

-227 LGEIEWS
+227 LGEIEWA

-260 VWSVL
+260 AWSIL

-302 PRRIQLTDHMTFRA
+302 PRRIQLTDQMTFRS

-338 IQAKTGQQQ
+338 IQAKAGQQQ

-359 AAKKDEQEARLGFT
+359 AAKKDEQESLLGFT

-388 LLASPGEELLLK
+388 LLASPGEQLQLK
-400 LAFNQRAFDPQFVH
+400 LAFNQRAFDPAFVH
-414 KLKEQLSLLINEAV
+414 KLKDQLTLLIKGAI

-433 SVHTLPLVT
+433 LVHILTLVT
-442 KQEKQLILEEWNAP
+442 KQEKQRMLEEWNAP

-465 SKWFEHNVRKQ
+465 TKWFEHNVRKQ

-481 LSAEEQTMTYAEL
+481 LSAGDHTMTYAEL

-509 AEHQTVIAIL
+509 VGHQTVTAIL
-519 ADRTPEL
+519 AERTPEL
-526 IVSLLAVLKAGAAY
+526 IVSLLAVLKAGATY
-540 VPIDPDYP
+540 VSIDPDYP
-548 ESRIQYMLKD
+548 ESRIQYMLRD

-570 IGQAKGLA
+570 ISQTRSLA

-588 QEISL
+588 QEILL

-604 LHDTAYIMYTS
+604 LDDTAYIMYTS

-641 TISETDTLLSL
+641 TILETDTLLSL

-674 VLPKKDT
+674 VLPQKET
-681 ILDMHEL
+681 ILDMGKL
-688 TELIKRES
+688 TELIKGEH

-702 PTALFNLL
+702 PTALFHLL
-710 IDEETDWM
+710 VDEGTDWM
-718 RSVRKVLFGG
+718 RGVRKVLFGG

-739 FDVMGKGRLINVY
+739 FDVMGKGRLLNVY

-763 YSVDEAPP
+763 YPIDEAIPL
-771 IEAYSIPIGKP
+771 EARSIPIGKP
-782 INQTGAYILSQQ
+782 LNQTGAYILSEHR
-794 GQLQPIGMVGELCLS
+794 QLQPIGMVGELCLS

-822 LTKEAFITHPF
+822 LTKQVFIAHPF

-844 LAYFRADGLIE
+844 LAYFREDGLIE

-870 IELTEIEAHLL
+870 IELTEIEANLL
-881 MHPGVKQAAL
+881 MHPGVKQAVLLADHDE
-891 ITDQHGSSQHTR
+891 TNHTR
-903 LLAYM
+903 LLAYI
-908 TCEDEWKDK
+908 TCDDAWKGKLD
-917 VDVIK
+917 DIK
-922 SGLKEKLPAYMQ
+922 SGLKERLPAYML

-939 RLEKM
+939 ELENL

-959 PEAPQGNRHVKLPAN
+959 PEAPQGNRRVKLPAN

-982 MWCEVLE
+982 MWREVLE
-989 RDDISTDDHF
+989 REDISTDDHF
-999 FEIGGHSLKAMSLL
+999 FELGGHSLKAMSLL

-1020 DVQVPIHLLFE
+1020 EVQVPIHLLFE
-1031 TPTIEAISRYI
+1031 TPTIEALSHYI
-1042 QQQDHEAAGYLVF
+1042 QHQDGETAGYLVF

-1082 LDSVRLIAFDF
+1082 LDDVRLVAFDF
-1093 IEADHRMTQ
+1093 IETNNRMAQ
-1102 YVHHIQH
+1102 YVQHIQH
-1109 LQPEG
+1109 LQPKG

-1124 CYLAFELVQSLEQ
+1124 CYLAFELVQALEQ
-1137 AGRTV
+1137 VGRTV

-1165 DDIAAIV
+1165 DDIEAIV
-1172 HQSKQS
+1172 HQTKQS
-1178 ELAQEELVQE
+1178 ELAQGEIVQE

-1208 RIQADID
+1208 KIQADIT
-1215 FIQSEEQIEI
+1215 FIQSEEQIAI
-1225 PDWMDHWEEATTGA
+1225 PDWMEEWTQATAGSFTQ
-1239 YRYYQGY
+1239 YQGY
-1246 GEHADMFKNKECA
+1246 GRHADMFKHKECA
-1259 AQNAQLIQKI
+1259 AQNAKLIKHI
-1269 INQKNREAV
+1269 VNQTNRERV

>member
-46 TLRYDLLEKSM
+46 TLRHDLLEKSM

-80 QVVLKERPFTLDVV
+80 QVVLKNRPFQLDVV
-94 DLQDLSED
+94 DIQDLSES
-102 EQLERIEKFKQQDQL
+102 EQFERIDRFKQKDQL

-122 SKDSLMRA
+122 SKDLLMRA

-136 PASYR
+136 PSSYR

-163 FAIYHALLHDVPY
+163 FAIYHALLHDIPY
-176 KLTPV
+176 RLEPV

-186 YIKWLEKQDKQ
+186 YIHWLEKQDKQ
-197 ASLQY
+197 ASLEY
-202 WQQSLA
+202 WTQSLA
-208 GFDGQS
+208 GFEGQS

-227 LGEIEWS
+227 LGEIEWA

-260 VWSVL
+260 AWSIL

-281 SGRPADLAGVDR
+281 SGRPSDLAGVDR

-302 PRRIQLTDHMTFRA
+302 PRRIQLTDQMTFRS

-338 IQAKTGQQQ
+338 IQAKVGQQQ

-359 AAKKDEQEARLGFT
+359 AAKKDEQESLLGFT

-388 LLASPGEELLLK
+388 LLASPGEQLQLK
-400 LAFNQRAFDPQFVH
+400 LAFNQRAFDPAFVR
-414 KLKEQLSLLINEAV
+414 KLKDQLTLLIKGAI

-433 SVHTLPLVT
+433 SVHTLTLVT
-442 KQEKQLILEEWNAP
+442 KQEKQRMLEEWNAP

-465 SKWFEHNVRKQ
+465 TKWFEHNVRKQ

-481 LSAEEQTMTYAEL
+481 LSAGDHTMTYAEL

-509 AEHQTVIAIL
+509 VGHQTVTAIL
-519 ADRTPEL
+519 AERTPEL
-526 IVSLLAVLKAGAAY
+526 IVSLLAVLKAGATY

-570 IGQAKGLA
+570 ISQTRSLA

-588 QEISL
+588 QEILL

-604 LHDTAYIMYTS
+604 LNDTAYIMYTS

-641 TISETDTLLSL
+641 TILETDTLLSL

-674 VLPKKDT
+674 VLPQKET
-681 ILDMHEL
+681 ILDMGKL
-688 TELIKRES
+688 TELIKGEH

-702 PTALFNLL
+702 PTALFHLL
-710 IDEETDWM
+710 VDEGTDWM
-718 RSVRKVLFGG
+718 RGVRKVLFGG

-739 FDVMGKGRLINVY
+739 FDVMGKGRLLNVY

-763 YSVDEAPP
+763 YPIDEAIPL
-771 IEAYSIPIGKP
+771 EARSIPIGKP
-782 INQTGAYILSQQ
+782 LNQTGAYILSEHR
-794 GQLQPIGMVGELCLS
+794 QLQPIGMVGELCLS

-822 LTKEAFITHPF
+822 LTKQVFIAHPF

-844 LAYFRADGLIE
+844 LAYFREDGLIE

-870 IELTEIEAHLL
+870 IELTEIEANLL
-881 MHPGVKQAAL
+881 MHQGVKQAVLLADHDE
-891 ITDQHGSSQHTR
+891 TNHTR
-903 LLAYM
+903 LLAYI
-908 TCEDEWKDK
+908 TCDDAWKGKLD
-917 VDVIK
+917 DIK
-922 SGLKEKLPAYMQ
+922 SGLKERLPAYML

-939 RLEKM
+939 ELENL

-959 PEAPQGNRHVKLPAN
+959 PEAPQGNRRVKLPAN

-982 MWCEVLE
+982 MWREVLE
-989 RDDISTDDHF
+989 REDISTDDHF
-999 FEIGGHSLKAMSLL
+999 FELGGHSLKAMSLL

-1020 DVQVPIHLLFE
+1020 EVQVPIHLLFE
-1031 TPTIEAISRYI
+1031 TPTIEALSHYI
-1042 QQQDHEAAGYLVF
+1042 QHQDVETAGYLVF

-1082 LDSVRLIAFDF
+1082 LDDVRLVAFDF
-1093 IEADHRMTQ
+1093 IETNNRMAQ
-1102 YVHHIQH
+1102 YVQHIQH
-1109 LQPEG
+1109 LQPKG

-1124 CYLAFELVQSLEQ
+1124 CYLAFELVQALEQ
-1137 AGRTV
+1137 GGRTV

-1165 DDIAAIV
+1165 DDIEAIV
-1172 HQSKQS
+1172 HQTEQS
-1178 ELAQEELVQE
+1178 ELAQGEIVQE

-1208 RIQADID
+1208 KIQADIT
-1215 FIQSEEQIEI
+1215 FIQSEEQIAI
-1225 PDWMDHWEEATTGA
+1225 PDWMEEWTQATAGSFTQ
-1239 YRYYQGY
+1239 YQGY
-1246 GEHADMFKNKECA
+1246 GRHADMFKQKECA
-1259 AQNAQLIQKI
+1259 AQNAKLIKHI
-1269 INQKNREAV
+1269 VNQTNRERV

>member
-46 TLRYDLLEKSM
+46 TLRSDLLEKSM

-80 QVVLKERPFTLDVV
+80 QVVLKNRPFQLDIV
-94 DLQDLSED
+94 DIQDLSES
-102 EQLERIEKFKQQDQL
+102 EQLERIDRFKQKDQL

-122 SKDSLMRA
+122 SKDLLMRA

-136 PASYR
+136 PSSYR

-163 FAIYHALLHDVPY
+163 LAIYHALLHDVPY
-176 KLTPV
+176 RLEPV

-186 YIKWLEKQDKQ
+186 YIQWLEKQDKQ
-197 ASLQY
+197 ASLEY
-202 WQQSLA
+202 WTQSLA
-208 GFDGQS
+208 GFEGQS

-227 LGEIEWS
+227 LGEIEWA

-260 VWSVL
+260 IWSIL

-302 PRRIQLTDHMTFRA
+302 PRRIQLTDQMTFRS

-338 IQAKTGQQQ
+338 IQAKAGQQQ

-359 AAKKDEQEARLGFT
+359 AAKKDEQESLLGFT

-388 LLASPGEELLLK
+388 LLASPGEQLQLK
-400 LAFNQRAFDPQFVH
+400 LAFNQRAFDPAFVH
-414 KLKEQLSLLINEAV
+414 KLKDQLTLLIKGTI

-433 SVHTLPLVT
+433 SVHTLTLVT
-442 KQEKQLILEEWNAP
+442 KQEKQRMLEEWNAP

-465 SKWFEHNVRKQ
+465 TKWFEHNVRKQ

-481 LSAEEQTMTYAEL
+481 LSAGDHTMTYAEL

-509 AEHQTVIAIL
+509 VNHQTVTAIL
-519 ADRTPEL
+519 AERTPEL
-526 IVSLLAVLKAGAAY
+526 IVSLLAVLKAGATY

-570 IGQAKGLA
+570 ISQTRSLA

-588 QEISL
+588 QEILL

-604 LHDTAYIMYTS
+604 LDDTAYIMYTS

-641 TISETDTLLSL
+641 TILETDTLLSL

-674 VLPKKDT
+674 VLPQKET
-681 ILDMHEL
+681 ILDMGKL
-688 TELIKRES
+688 TELIKGEH

-702 PTALFNLL
+702 PTALFHLL
-710 IDEETDWM
+710 VDEGTDWM
-718 RSVRKVLFGG
+718 RGVRKVLFGG

-739 FDVMGKGRLINVY
+739 FDVMGKGRLLNVY

-763 YSVDEAPP
+763 YPIDEAIPL
-771 IEAYSIPIGKP
+771 EAHSIPIGKP
-782 INQTGAYILSQQ
+782 LNQTGAYILSEHR
-794 GQLQPIGMVGELCLS
+794 QLQPIGMVGELCLS

-822 LTKEAFITHPF
+822 LTKQVFIPHPF
-833 AAGERLYRTGD
+833 ASGERLYRTGD
-844 LAYFRADGLIE
+844 LAYFRENGLIE

-870 IELTEIEAHLL
+870 IELTEIEANLL
-881 MHPGVKQAAL
+881 MHPGVKQAVILADHDE
-891 ITDQHGSSQHTR
+891 TNHTR
-903 LLAYM
+903 LLAYI
-908 TCEDEWKDK
+908 TCDDAWKGKLD
-917 VDVIK
+917 DIK
-922 SGLKEKLPAYMQ
+922 SRLKERLPAYML

-939 RLEKM
+939 ELENL

-959 PEAPQGNRHVKLPAN
+959 LEAPQGNRRVKLPAN

-982 MWCEVLE
+982 MWREVLE
-989 RDDISTDDHF
+989 REDISTDDHF
-999 FEIGGHSLKAMSLL
+999 FELGGHSLKAMSLL

-1020 DVQVPIHLLFE
+1020 EVQVPIHLLFE
-1031 TPTIEAISRYI
+1031 TPTIEALSHYI
-1042 QQQDHEAAGYLVF
+1042 QHQDGETAGYLVF

-1082 LDSVRLIAFDF
+1082 LDDVRLIAFDF
-1093 IEADHRMTQ
+1093 IETNNRMAQ
-1102 YVHHIQH
+1102 YVQHIQH
-1109 LQPEG
+1109 LQPKG

-1124 CYLAFELVQSLEQ
+1124 CYLAFELVQALEQ
-1137 AGRTV
+1137 GGRTV

-1165 DDIAAIV
+1165 DDIEAIV
-1172 HQSKQS
+1172 HQTKQS
-1178 ELAQEELVQE
+1178 ELAQGEIVQE

-1208 RIQADID
+1208 KIQADIT
-1215 FIQSEEQIEI
+1215 FIQSEEQIAI
-1225 PDWMDHWEEATTGA
+1225 PDWMEEWTQATTGSFTQ
-1239 YRYYQGY
+1239 YQGY
-1246 GEHADMFKNKECA
+1246 GRHADMFKHKECA
-1259 AQNAQLIQKI
+1259 AQNAKLIKHI
-1269 INQKNREAV
+1269 VNQTNRERV

>member
-46 TLRYDLLEKSM
+46 TLRHDLLEKSM

-80 QVVLKERPFTLDVV
+80 QVVLKNRPFQLDVV
-94 DLQDLSED
+94 DIQDLSES
-102 EQLERIEKFKQQDQL
+102 EQFERIDRFKQKDQL

-122 SKDSLMRA
+122 SKDLLMRA

-136 PASYR
+136 PSSYR

-163 FAIYHALLHDVPY
+163 FAIYHALLHDIPY
-176 KLTPV
+176 RLEPV

-186 YIKWLEKQDKQ
+186 YIHWLEKQDKQ
-197 ASLQY
+197 ASLEY
-202 WQQSLA
+202 WTQSLV
-208 GFDGQS
+208 GFEGQS

-227 LGEIEWS
+227 LGEIEWA

-260 VWSVL
+260 AWSIL

-281 SGRPADLAGVDR
+281 SGRPSDLAGVDR

-302 PRRIQLTDHMTFRA
+302 PRRIQLTDQMTFRS

-338 IQAKTGQQQ
+338 IQAKVGQQQ

-359 AAKKDEQEARLGFT
+359 AAKKDEQESLLGFT

-388 LLASPGEELLLK
+388 LLASPGEQLQLK
-400 LAFNQRAFDPQFVH
+400 LAFNQRAFDPAFVR
-414 KLKEQLSLLINEAV
+414 KLKDQLTLLIKGAI

-433 SVHTLPLVT
+433 SVHTLTLVT
-442 KQEKQLILEEWNAP
+442 KQEKQRMLEEWNAP

-465 SKWFEHNVRKQ
+465 TKWFEHNVRKQ

-481 LSAEEQTMTYAEL
+481 LSAGDHTMTYAEL

-509 AEHQTVIAIL
+509 VGHQTVTAIL
-519 ADRTPEL
+519 AERTPEL
-526 IVSLLAVLKAGAAY
+526 IVSLLAVLKAGATY

-570 IGQAKGLA
+570 ISQTRSLA

-588 QEISL
+588 QEILL

-604 LHDTAYIMYTS
+604 LNDTAYIMYTS

-641 TISETDTLLSL
+641 TILETDTLLSL

-674 VLPKKDT
+674 VLPQKET
-681 ILDMHEL
+681 ILDMGKL
-688 TELIKRES
+688 TELIKGEH

-702 PTALFNLL
+702 PTALFHLL
-710 IDEETDWM
+710 VDEGTDWM
-718 RSVRKVLFGG
+718 RGVRKVLFGG

-739 FDVMGKGRLINVY
+739 FDVMGKGRLLNVY

-763 YSVDEAPP
+763 YPIDEAIPL
-771 IEAYSIPIGKP
+771 EARSIPIGKP
-782 INQTGAYILSQQ
+782 LNQTGAYILSEHR
-794 GQLQPIGMVGELCLS
+794 QLQPIGMVGELCLS

-822 LTKEAFITHPF
+822 LTKQVFIAHPF

-844 LAYFRADGLIE
+844 LAYFREDGLIE

-870 IELTEIEAHLL
+870 IELTEIEANLL
-881 MHPGVKQAAL
+881 MHQGVKQAVLLADHDE
-891 ITDQHGSSQHTR
+891 TNHTR
-903 LLAYM
+903 LLAYI
-908 TCEDEWKDK
+908 TCDDAWKGKLD
-917 VDVIK
+917 DIK
-922 SGLKEKLPAYMQ
+922 SGLKERLPAYML

-939 RLEKM
+939 ELENL

-959 PEAPQGNRHVKLPAN
+959 PEAPQGNRRVKLPAN

-982 MWCEVLE
+982 MWREVLE
-989 RDDISTDDHF
+989 REDISTDDHF
-999 FEIGGHSLKAMSLL
+999 FELGGHSLKAMSLL

-1020 DVQVPIHLLFE
+1020 EVQVPIHLLFE
-1031 TPTIEAISRYI
+1031 TPTIEALSHYI
-1042 QQQDHEAAGYLVF
+1042 QHQDVETAGYLVF

-1082 LDSVRLIAFDF
+1082 LDDVRLVAFDF
-1093 IEADHRMTQ
+1093 IETNNRMAQ
-1102 YVHHIQH
+1102 YVQHIQH
-1109 LQPEG
+1109 LQPKG

-1124 CYLAFELVQSLEQ
+1124 CYLAFELVQALEQ
-1137 AGRTV
+1137 GGRTV

-1165 DDIAAIV
+1165 DDIEAIV
-1172 HQSKQS
+1172 HQTKQS
-1178 ELAQEELVQE
+1178 ELAQGEIVQE

-1208 RIQADID
+1208 KIQADIT
-1215 FIQSEEQIEI
+1215 FIQSEEQIAI
-1225 PDWMDHWEEATTGA
+1225 PDWMEEWAQATAGSFTQ
-1239 YRYYQGY
+1239 YQGY
-1246 GEHADMFKNKECA
+1246 GRHADMFKQKECA
-1259 AQNAQLIQKI
+1259 AQNAKLIKHI
-1269 INQKNREAV
+1269 VNQTNRERV

>member
-46 TLRYDLLEKSM
+46 TLRHDLLEKSM

-80 QVVLKERPFTLDVV
+80 QVVLKNRPFQLDVV
-94 DLQDLSED
+94 DIQDLSES
-102 EQLERIEKFKQQDQL
+102 EQLERIDRFKQKDQL

-122 SKDSLMRA
+122 SKDLLMRA

-136 PASYR
+136 PSSYR

-163 FAIYHALLHDVPY
+163 FAIYHALLHDIPY
-176 KLTPV
+176 RLEPV

-186 YIKWLEKQDKQ
+186 YIQWLEKQDKQ
-197 ASLQY
+197 ASLEY
-202 WQQSLA
+202 WTQSLA
-208 GFDGQS
+208 GFEGQS

-227 LGEIEWS
+227 LGDIEWA

-260 VWSVL
+260 AWSIL

-281 SGRPADLAGVDR
+281 SGRPSDLAGVDR

-302 PRRIQLTDHMTFRA
+302 PRRIQLTDQMTFRS

-338 IQAKTGQQQ
+338 IQAKAGQQQ

-359 AAKKDEQEARLGFT
+359 AAKKDEQESLLGFT

-388 LLASPGEELLLK
+388 LLASPGEQLQLK
-400 LAFNQRAFDPQFVH
+400 LAFNQRAFDPAFVR
-414 KLKEQLSLLINEAV
+414 KLKDQLTLLIKGAI

-433 SVHTLPLVT
+433 SVHTLTLVT
-442 KQEKQLILEEWNAP
+442 KQEKQRMLEEWNAP

-465 SKWFEHNVRKQ
+465 TKWFEHNVRKQ

-481 LSAEEQTMTYAEL
+481 LSAGDHTMTYAEL

-509 AEHQTVIAIL
+509 VGHQTVTAIL
-519 ADRTPEL
+519 AERTPEL
-526 IVSLLAVLKAGAAY
+526 IVSLLAVLKAGATY

-570 IGQAKGLA
+570 INQTRSLA

-588 QEISL
+588 QEILL
-593 MSSENLPLEAG
+593 MSSENLPLEAR
-604 LHDTAYIMYTS
+604 LDDTAYIMYTS

-641 TISETDTLLSL
+641 TILETDTLLSL

-674 VLPKKDT
+674 VLPQKET
-681 ILDMHEL
+681 ILDMGKL
-688 TELIKRES
+688 TELIKGEH

-702 PTALFNLL
+702 PTALFHLL
-710 IDEETDWM
+710 VDEGTDWM
-718 RSVRKVLFGG
+718 RGVRKVLFGG

-739 FDVMGKGRLINVY
+739 FDVMGKGRLLNVY

-763 YSVDEAPP
+763 YPIDEAIPL
-771 IEAYSIPIGKP
+771 EARSIPIGKP
-782 INQTGAYILSQQ
+782 LNQTGAYILSEHR
-794 GQLQPIGMVGELCLS
+794 QLQPIGMVGELCLS

-822 LTKEAFITHPF
+822 LTKQVFIAHPF

-844 LAYFRADGLIE
+844 LAYFREDGLIE

-870 IELTEIEAHLL
+870 IELTEIEANLL
-881 MHPGVKQAAL
+881 MHPGVKQAVLLADHDE
-891 ITDQHGSSQHTR
+891 TNHTR
-903 LLAYM
+903 LLAYI
-908 TCEDEWKDK
+908 TCDDAWKGKLD
-917 VDVIK
+917 DIK
-922 SGLKEKLPAYMQ
+922 SRLKERLPAYML

-939 RLEKM
+939 ELENL

-959 PEAPQGNRHVKLPAN
+959 PEAPQGNRRVKLPAN

-982 MWCEVLE
+982 MWREVLE
-989 RDDISTDDHF
+989 REDISTDDHF
-999 FEIGGHSLKAMSLL
+999 FELGGHSLKAMSLL

-1020 DVQVPIHLLFE
+1020 EVQVPIHLLFE
-1031 TPTIEAISRYI
+1031 TPTIEALSHYI
-1042 QQQDHEAAGYLVF
+1042 QHQDGETAGYLVF

-1082 LDSVRLIAFDF
+1082 LDDVRLVAFDF
-1093 IEADHRMTQ
+1093 IETNNRMAQ
-1102 YVHHIQH
+1102 YVQHIQH
-1109 LQPEG
+1109 LQPKG

-1124 CYLAFELVQSLEQ
+1124 CYLAFELVQALEQ
-1137 AGRTV
+1137 GGRTV

-1165 DDIAAIV
+1165 DDIEAIV
-1172 HQSKQS
+1172 HQTKQS
-1178 ELAQEELVQE
+1178 ELAQGEIVQE

-1208 RIQADID
+1208 KIQADIT
-1215 FIQSEEQIEI
+1215 FIQSEEQIAI
-1225 PDWMDHWEEATTGA
+1225 PDWMEEWAQATAGSFTQ
-1239 YRYYQGY
+1239 YQGY
-1246 GEHADMFKNKECA
+1246 GRHADMFKQKECA
-1259 AQNAQLIQKI
+1259 AQNAKLIKHI
-1269 INQKNREAV
+1269 VNQTNRERV

>member
-46 TLRYDLLEKSM
+46 TLRHDLLEKSM

-80 QVVLKERPFTLDVV
+80 QVVLKNRPFQLDVV
-94 DLQDLSED
+94 DIQDLSES
-102 EQLERIEKFKQQDQL
+102 EQLERIDRFKQKDQL

-122 SKDSLMRA
+122 SKDLLMRA

-136 PASYR
+136 PSSYR

-163 FAIYHALLHDVPY
+163 FAIYHALLHDIPY
-176 KLTPV
+176 RLEPV

-186 YIKWLEKQDKQ
+186 YIQWLEKQDKQ
-197 ASLQY
+197 ASLEY
-202 WQQSLA
+202 WTQSLA
-208 GFDGQS
+208 GFEGQS

-227 LGEIEWS
+227 LGEIEWA

-260 VWSVL
+260 AWSIL

-302 PRRIQLTDHMTFRA
+302 PRRIQLTDQMTFRS

-338 IQAKTGQQQ
+338 IQAKAGQQQ

-359 AAKKDEQEARLGFT
+359 AAKKDEQESLLGFT

-388 LLASPGEELLLK
+388 LLASPGEQLQLK
-400 LAFNQRAFDPQFVH
+400 LAFNQRAFDPAFVH
-414 KLKEQLSLLINEAV
+414 KLKDQLTLLIKGAI

-433 SVHTLPLVT
+433 LVHILTLVT
-442 KQEKQLILEEWNAP
+442 KQEKQRMLEEWNAP

-465 SKWFEHNVRKQ
+465 TKWFEHNVRKQ

-481 LSAEEQTMTYAEL
+481 LSAGDHTMTYAEL

-509 AEHQTVIAIL
+509 VGHQTVTAIL
-519 ADRTPEL
+519 AERTPEL
-526 IVSLLAVLKAGAAY
+526 IVSLLAVLKAGATY

-570 IGQAKGLA
+570 ISQTRSLA

-588 QEISL
+588 QEILL

-604 LHDTAYIMYTS
+604 LDDTAYIMYTS

-641 TISETDTLLSL
+641 TILETDTLLSL

-674 VLPKKDT
+674 VLPQKET
-681 ILDMHEL
+681 ILDMGKL
-688 TELIKRES
+688 TELIKGEH

-702 PTALFNLL
+702 PTALFHLL
-710 IDEETDWM
+710 VDEGTDWM
-718 RSVRKVLFGG
+718 RGVRKVLFGG

-739 FDVMGKGRLINVY
+739 FDVMGKGRLLNVY

-763 YSVDEAPP
+763 YPIDEAIPL
-771 IEAYSIPIGKP
+771 EARSIPIGKP
-782 INQTGAYILSQQ
+782 LNQTGAYILSEHR
-794 GQLQPIGMVGELCLS
+794 QLQPIGMVGELCLS

-822 LTKEAFITHPF
+822 LTKQVFIAHPF

-844 LAYFRADGLIE
+844 LAYFREDGLIE

-870 IELTEIEAHLL
+870 IELTEIEANLL
-881 MHPGVKQAAL
+881 MHQGVKQAVLLADHDE
-891 ITDQHGSSQHTR
+891 TNHTR
-903 LLAYM
+903 LLAYI
-908 TCEDEWKDK
+908 TCDDAWKGKLD
-917 VDVIK
+917 DIK
-922 SGLKEKLPAYMQ
+922 SRLKERLPAYML

-939 RLEKM
+939 ELENL

-959 PEAPQGNRHVKLPAN
+959 PEAPQGNRRVKLPAN

-982 MWCEVLE
+982 MWREVLE
-989 RDDISTDDHF
+989 REDISTDDHF
-999 FEIGGHSLKAMSLL
+999 FELGGHSLKAMSLL

-1020 DVQVPIHLLFE
+1020 EVQVPIHLLFE
-1031 TPTIEAISRYI
+1031 TPTIEALSHYI
-1042 QQQDHEAAGYLVF
+1042 QHQDGETAGYLVF

-1082 LDSVRLIAFDF
+1082 LDDVRLIAFDF
-1093 IEADHRMTQ
+1093 IETNNRMAQ
-1102 YVHHIQH
+1102 YVQHIQH
-1109 LQPEG
+1109 LQPKG

-1124 CYLAFELVQSLEQ
+1124 CYLAFELVQALEQ
-1137 AGRTV
+1137 VGRTV

-1165 DDIAAIV
+1165 DDIEAIV
-1172 HQSKQS
+1172 HQTKQS
-1178 ELAQEELVQE
+1178 ELAQGEIVQE

-1208 RIQADID
+1208 KIQADIT
-1215 FIQSEEQIEI
+1215 FIQSEEQIAI
-1225 PDWMDHWEEATTGA
+1225 PDWMEEWTQATTGSFTQ
-1239 YRYYQGY
+1239 YQGY
-1246 GEHADMFKNKECA
+1246 GQHADMFKQKECA
-1259 AQNAQLIQKI
+1259 AQNAKLIKHI
-1269 INQKNREAV
+1269 VNQTNRERV

>member
-46 TLRYDLLEKSM
+46 TLRHDLLEKSM

-71 LHEKVKRPV
+71 LHEKVQRPV
-80 QVVLKERPFTLDVV
+80 QVVLKNRPFQLDVV
-94 DLQDLSED
+94 DIQDLSES
-102 EQLERIEKFKQQDQL
+102 EQLERIDRFKQKDQL

-122 SKDSLMRA
+122 SKDLLMRA

-136 PASYR
+136 PSSYR

-163 FAIYHALLHDVPY
+163 FAIYHALLHDIPY
-176 KLTPV
+176 RLEPV

-186 YIKWLEKQDKQ
+186 YIQWLEKQDKQ
-197 ASLQY
+197 ASLEY
-202 WQQSLA
+202 WTQSLA
-208 GFDGQS
+208 GFEGQS

-227 LGEIEWS
+227 LGEIEWA

-260 VWSVL
+260 AWSIL

-302 PRRIQLTDHMTFRA
+302 PRRIQLTDQMTFRS

-338 IQAKTGQQQ
+338 IQAKAGQQQ

-359 AAKKDEQEARLGFT
+359 AAKKDEQESLLGFT

-388 LLASPGEELLLK
+388 LLASPGEQLQLK
-400 LAFNQRAFDPQFVH
+400 LAFNQRAFDPAFVR
-414 KLKEQLSLLINEAV
+414 KLKDQLTLLIKEAI

-433 SVHTLPLVT
+433 SVHTLTLVT
-442 KQEKQLILEEWNAP
+442 KQEKQRMLEEWNAP

-465 SKWFEHNVRKQ
+465 TKWFEHNVRKQ

-481 LSAEEQTMTYAEL
+481 LSAGDHTMTYAEL

-509 AEHQTVIAIL
+509 VGHQTVTAIL
-519 ADRTPEL
+519 AERTPEL
-526 IVSLLAVLKAGAAY
+526 IVSLLAVLKAGATY

-570 IGQAKGLA
+570 ISQTRSLA

-588 QEISL
+588 QEILL

-604 LHDTAYIMYTS
+604 LDDTAYIMYTS

-641 TISETDTLLSL
+641 TILETDTLLSL

-674 VLPKKDT
+674 VLPQKET
-681 ILDMHEL
+681 ILDMGKL
-688 TELIKRES
+688 TELIKGEH

-702 PTALFNLL
+702 PTALFHLL
-710 IDEETDWM
+710 VDEGTDWM
-718 RSVRKVLFGG
+718 RGVRKVLFGG

-739 FDVMGKGRLINVY
+739 FDVMGKGRLLNVY

-763 YSVDEAPP
+763 YPIDEAIPL
-771 IEAYSIPIGKP
+771 EARSIPIGKP
-782 INQTGAYILSQQ
+782 LNQTGAYILSEHR
-794 GQLQPIGMVGELCLS
+794 QLQPIGMVGELCLS

-822 LTKEAFITHPF
+822 LTKQVFIAHPF

-844 LAYFRADGLIE
+844 LAYFREDGLIE

-870 IELTEIEAHLL
+870 IELTEIEANLL
-881 MHPGVKQAAL
+881 MHPGVKQAVLLA
-891 ITDQHGSSQHTR
+891 DHDEANHTR
-903 LLAYM
+903 LLAYI
-908 TCEDEWKDK
+908 TCDDAWKGKLD
-917 VDVIK
+917 DIK
-922 SGLKEKLPAYMQ
+922 SRLKERLPAYML

-939 RLEKM
+939 ELENL

-959 PEAPQGNRHVKLPAN
+959 PEAPQGNRRVKLPAN

-982 MWCEVLE
+982 MWREVLE
-989 RDDISTDDHF
+989 REDISTDDHF
-999 FEIGGHSLKAMSLL
+999 FELGGHSLKAMSLL

-1020 DVQVPIHLLFE
+1020 EVQVPIHLLFE
-1031 TPTIEAISRYI
+1031 TPTIEALSHYI
-1042 QQQDHEAAGYLVF
+1042 QHQDGETAGYLVF

-1082 LDSVRLIAFDF
+1082 LDDVRLVAFDF
-1093 IEADHRMTQ
+1093 IETNNRMAQ
-1102 YVHHIQH
+1102 YVQHIQH
-1109 LQPEG
+1109 LQPKG

-1124 CYLAFELVQSLEQ
+1124 CYLAFELVQALEQ
-1137 AGRTV
+1137 GGRTV

-1165 DDIAAIV
+1165 DDIEAIV
-1172 HQSKQS
+1172 HQTKQS
-1178 ELAQEELVQE
+1178 ELAQGEIVQE

-1208 RIQADID
+1208 KIKADIT
-1215 FIQSEEQIEI
+1215 FIQSEEQIAI
-1225 PDWMDHWEEATTGA
+1225 PDWMEEWTQATAGSFTQ
-1239 YRYYQGY
+1239 YQGY
-1246 GEHADMFKNKECA
+1246 GRHADMFKQKECA
-1259 AQNAQLIQKI
+1259 VQNAKLIKHI
-1269 INQKNREAV
+1269 VNQTNRERV

>member
-46 TLRYDLLEKSM
+46 TLRSDLLEKSM

-80 QVVLKERPFTLDVV
+80 QVVLKNRPFQLDIV
-94 DLQDLSED
+94 DIQDLSES
-102 EQLERIEKFKQQDQL
+102 EQLERIDRFKQKDQL

-122 SKDSLMRA
+122 SKDLLMRA

-136 PASYR
+136 PSSYR

-163 FAIYHALLHDVPY
+163 FAIYHALLHDIPY
-176 KLTPV
+176 RLEPV

-186 YIKWLEKQDKQ
+186 YIQWLEKQDKQ
-197 ASLQY
+197 ASLEY
-202 WQQSLA
+202 WTQSLA
-208 GFDGQS
+208 GFERQS

-227 LGEIEWS
+227 LGEIEWA

-260 VWSVL
+260 VWSIL

-302 PRRIQLTDHMTFRA
+302 PRRIQLTDQMTFRS

-338 IQAKTGQQQ
+338 IQAKAGQQQ

-359 AAKKDEQEARLGFT
+359 AAKKDEQESLLGFT

-388 LLASPGEELLLK
+388 LLASPGEQLQLK
-400 LAFNQRAFDPQFVH
+400 LAFNQRAFDPAFVH
-414 KLKEQLSLLINEAV
+414 KLKDQLTLLIRGTI

-433 SVHTLPLVT
+433 SVHTLTLVT
-442 KQEKQLILEEWNAP
+442 KQEKQRMLEEWNAP

-465 SKWFEHNVRKQ
+465 TKWFEHNVRKQ

-481 LSAEEQTMTYAEL
+481 LSAGDHTMTYAEL

-509 AEHQTVIAIL
+509 VNHQTVTAIL
-519 ADRTPEL
+519 AERTPEL
-526 IVSLLAVLKAGAAY
+526 IVSLLAVLKAGATY

-570 IGQAKGLA
+570 ISQTRSLA

-588 QEISL
+588 QEILL

-604 LHDTAYIMYTS
+604 LDDTAYIMYTS

-641 TISETDTLLSL
+641 TILETDTLLSL

-674 VLPKKDT
+674 VLPQKET
-681 ILDMHEL
+681 ILDMGKL
-688 TELIKRES
+688 TELIKGEH

-702 PTALFNLL
+702 PTALFHLL
-710 IDEETDWM
+710 VDEGTDWM
-718 RSVRKVLFGG
+718 RGVRKVLFGG

-739 FDVMGKGRLINVY
+739 FDVMGKGRLLNVY

-763 YSVDEAPP
+763 YPIDEAIPL
-771 IEAYSIPIGKP
+771 EAHSIPIGKP
-782 INQTGAYILSQQ
+782 LNQTGAYILSEHR
-794 GQLQPIGMVGELCLS
+794 QLQPIGMVGELCLS

-822 LTKEAFITHPF
+822 LTKQVFIPHPF
-833 AAGERLYRTGD
+833 ASGERLYRTGD
-844 LAYFRADGLIE
+844 LAYFREDGLIE

-870 IELTEIEAHLL
+870 IELTEIEANLL
-881 MHPGVKQAAL
+881 MHPGVKQAVILADHDE
-891 ITDQHGSSQHTR
+891 TNHTR
-903 LLAYM
+903 LLAYI
-908 TCEDEWKDK
+908 TCDDAWKGKLD
-917 VDVIK
+917 DIK
-922 SGLKEKLPAYMQ
+922 SRLKERLPAYML

-939 RLEKM
+939 ELENL

-959 PEAPQGNRHVKLPAN
+959 PEAPQGNRRVKLPAN

-982 MWCEVLE
+982 MWREVLE
-989 RDDISTDDHF
+989 REDISTDDHF
-999 FEIGGHSLKAMSLL
+999 FELGGHSLKAMSLL

-1020 DVQVPIHLLFE
+1020 EVQVPIHLLFE
-1031 TPTIEAISRYI
+1031 TPTIEALSHYI
-1042 QQQDHEAAGYLVF
+1042 QHQDGETAGYLVF

-1082 LDSVRLIAFDF
+1082 LDDVRLIAFDF
-1093 IEADHRMTQ
+1093 IETNNRMAQ
-1102 YVHHIQH
+1102 YVQHIQH
-1109 LQPEG
+1109 LQPKG

-1124 CYLAFELVQSLEQ
+1124 CYLAFELVQALEQ
-1137 AGRTV
+1137 GGRTV

-1165 DDIAAIV
+1165 DDIEAIV
-1172 HQSKQS
+1172 HQTKQS
-1178 ELAQEELVQE
+1178 ELAQGEIVQE

-1208 RIQADID
+1208 KIQADIT
-1215 FIQSEEQIEI
+1215 FIQSEEQIAI
-1225 PDWMDHWEEATTGA
+1225 PDWMEEWTQATTGSFTQ
-1239 YRYYQGY
+1239 YQGY
-1246 GEHADMFKNKECA
+1246 GRHADMFKHKEYA
-1259 AQNAQLIQKI
+1259 AQNAKLIKHI
-1269 INQKNREAV
+1269 VNQTNRERV

>member
-102 EQLERIEKFKQQDQL
+102 EQLERIDKFKQQDQL

-176 KLTPV
+176 KLEPV

-433 SVHTLPLVT
+433 SVHTLPFVT

-763 YSVDEAPP
+763 YPVDEAPP

-982 MWCEVLE
+982 MWREVLE

-1042 QQQDHEAAGYLVF
+1042 RQQDHEAAGYLVF

-1102 YVHHIQH
+1102 YVQHIQH

-1208 RIQADID
+1208 KIQADID

>member
-46 TLRYDLLEKSM
+46 TLRSDLLEKSM

-80 QVVLKERPFTLDVV
+80 QVVLKNRPFQLDIV
-94 DLQDLSED
+94 DIQDLSES
-102 EQLERIEKFKQQDQL
+102 EQLERIDRFKQKDQL

-122 SKDSLMRA
+122 SKDLLMRA

-136 PASYR
+136 PSSYR

-163 FAIYHALLHDVPY
+163 FAIYHALLHDIPY
-176 KLTPV
+176 RLEPV

-186 YIKWLEKQDKQ
+186 YIQWLEKQDKQ
-197 ASLQY
+197 ASLEY
-202 WQQSLA
+202 WTQSLA
-208 GFDGQS
+208 GFEGQS

-227 LGEIEWS
+227 LGEIEWA

-260 VWSVL
+260 VWSIL

-302 PRRIQLTDHMTFRA
+302 PRRIQLTDQMTFRS

-329 PHQYIPIYD
+329 QHQYIPIYD
-338 IQAKTGQQQ
+338 IQAKAGQQQ

-359 AAKKDEQEARLGFT
+359 AAKKDEQESLLGFT

-388 LLASPGEELLLK
+388 LLASPGEQLQLK
-400 LAFNQRAFDPQFVH
+400 LAFNQRAFDPAFVH
-414 KLKEQLSLLINEAV
+414 KLKDQLTLLIKGTI

-433 SVHTLPLVT
+433 SVHTLTLVT
-442 KQEKQLILEEWNAP
+442 KQEKQRMLEEWNAP

-465 SKWFEHNVRKQ
+465 TKWFEHNVRKQ

-481 LSAEEQTMTYAEL
+481 LSTGDHTMTYAEL

-509 AEHQTVIAIL
+509 VNHQTVTAIL
-519 ADRTPEL
+519 AERTPEL
-526 IVSLLAVLKAGAAY
+526 IVSLLAVLKAGATY

-548 ESRIQYMLKD
+548 ESRIQYVLKD
-558 SGATHLLTHSSF
+558 SGATYLLTHSSF
-570 IGQAKGLA
+570 ISQTRSLA

-588 QEISL
+588 QEILL

-604 LHDTAYIMYTS
+604 LDDTAYIMYTS

-641 TISETDTLLSL
+641 TILETDTLLSL

-674 VLPKKDT
+674 VLPQKET
-681 ILDMHEL
+681 ILDMGKL
-688 TELIKRES
+688 TELIKGEH

-702 PTALFNLL
+702 PTALFHLL
-710 IDEETDWM
+710 VDEGTDWM
-718 RSVRKVLFGG
+718 RGVRKVLFGG

-739 FDVMGKGRLINVY
+739 FDVMGKGRLLNVY

-763 YSVDEAPP
+763 YPIDEAIPL
-771 IEAYSIPIGKP
+771 EAHSIPIGKP
-782 INQTGAYILSQQ
+782 LNQTGAYILSEHR
-794 GQLQPIGMVGELCLS
+794 QLQPIGMVGELCLS

-822 LTKEAFITHPF
+822 LTKQVFIPHPF
-833 AAGERLYRTGD
+833 ASGERLYRTGD
-844 LAYFRADGLIE
+844 LAYFRENGLIE

-870 IELTEIEAHLL
+870 IELTEIEANLL
-881 MHPGVKQAAL
+881 MHPGVKQAVILADHDE
-891 ITDQHGSSQHTR
+891 TNHTR
-903 LLAYM
+903 LLAYI
-908 TCEDEWKDK
+908 TCDDAWKGKLD
-917 VDVIK
+917 DIK
-922 SGLKEKLPAYMQ
+922 SRLKERLPAYML

-939 RLEKM
+939 ELENL

-959 PEAPQGNRHVKLPAN
+959 PEAPQGNRRVKLPAN

-982 MWCEVLE
+982 MWREVLE
-989 RDDISTDDHF
+989 REDISTDDHF
-999 FEIGGHSLKAMSLL
+999 FELGGHSLKAMSLL

-1020 DVQVPIHLLFE
+1020 EVQVPIHLLFE
-1031 TPTIEAISRYI
+1031 TPTIEALSHYI
-1042 QQQDHEAAGYLVF
+1042 QHQDGETAGYLVF

-1072 GFIYQ
+1072 GFVYQ

-1082 LDSVRLIAFDF
+1082 LDDVRLIAFDF
-1093 IEADHRMTQ
+1093 IETNNRMAQ
-1102 YVHHIQH
+1102 YVQHIQH
-1109 LQPEG
+1109 LQPKG

-1124 CYLAFELVQSLEQ
+1124 CYLAFELVQALEQ
-1137 AGRTV
+1137 GGRTV

-1165 DDIAAIV
+1165 DDIEAIV
-1172 HQSKQS
+1172 HQTKQS
-1178 ELAQEELVQE
+1178 ELAQGEIVQE

-1208 RIQADID
+1208 KIQADIT
-1215 FIQSEEQIEI
+1215 FIQSEEQIAI
-1225 PDWMDHWEEATTGA
+1225 PDWMEEWTQATAGSFTQ
-1239 YRYYQGY
+1239 YQGY
-1246 GEHADMFKNKECA
+1246 GRHADMFKQKECA
-1259 AQNAQLIQKI
+1259 AQNAKLIKHI
-1269 INQKNREAV
+1269 VNQTNRERV

>member
-46 TLRYDLLEKSM
+46 TLRSDLLEKSM

-80 QVVLKERPFTLDVV
+80 QVVLKNRPFQLDIV
-94 DLQDLSED
+94 DIQDLSES
-102 EQLERIEKFKQQDQL
+102 EQLERIDRFKQKDQL

-122 SKDSLMRA
+122 SKDLLMRA

-136 PASYR
+136 PSSYR

-163 FAIYHALLHDVPY
+163 FAIYHALLHDIPY
-176 KLTPV
+176 RLEPV

-186 YIKWLEKQDKQ
+186 YIQWLEKQDKQ
-197 ASLQY
+197 ASLEY
-202 WQQSLA
+202 WTQSLA
-208 GFDGQS
+208 GFEGQS

-227 LGEIEWS
+227 LGEIEWA
-234 MSKEETAALSELALQ
+234 MSKEETAALSELAFQ

-260 VWSVL
+260 VWSIL

-302 PRRIQLTDHMTFRA
+302 PRRIQLTDQMTFRS

-338 IQAKTGQQQ
+338 IQAKAGQQQ

-359 AAKKDEQEARLGFT
+359 AAKKDEQESLLGFT

-388 LLASPGEELLLK
+388 LLASPGEQLQLK
-400 LAFNQRAFDPQFVH
+400 LAFNQRAFDPAFVH
-414 KLKEQLSLLINEAV
+414 KLKDQLTLLIKGTI

-433 SVHTLPLVT
+433 SVHTLTLVT
-442 KQEKQLILEEWNAP
+442 KQEKQRMLEEWNAP

-465 SKWFEHNVRKQ
+465 TKWFEHNVRKQ

-481 LSAEEQTMTYAEL
+481 LSAGDHTMTYAEL

-509 AEHQTVIAIL
+509 VNHQTVTAIL
-519 ADRTPEL
+519 AERTPEL
-526 IVSLLAVLKAGAAY
+526 IVSLLAVLKAGATY

-570 IGQAKGLA
+570 ISQTRSLA

-588 QEISL
+588 QEILL

-604 LHDTAYIMYTS
+604 LDDTAYIMYTS

-641 TISETDTLLSL
+641 TILETDTLLSL

-674 VLPKKDT
+674 VLPQKET
-681 ILDMHEL
+681 ILDMGKL
-688 TELIKRES
+688 TELIKGEH

-702 PTALFNLL
+702 PTALFHLL
-710 IDEETDWM
+710 VDEGTDWM
-718 RSVRKVLFGG
+718 RGVRKVLFGG

-739 FDVMGKGRLINVY
+739 FDVMGKGRLLNVY

-763 YSVDEAPP
+763 YPIDEAIPL
-771 IEAYSIPIGKP
+771 EAHSIPIGKP
-782 INQTGAYILSQQ
+782 LNQTGAYILSEHR
-794 GQLQPIGMVGELCLS
+794 QLQPIGMVGELCLS

-822 LTKEAFITHPF
+822 LTKQVFIPHPF
-833 AAGERLYRTGD
+833 ASGERLYRTGD
-844 LAYFRADGLIE
+844 LAYFREDGLIE

-870 IELTEIEAHLL
+870 IELTEIEANLL
-881 MHPGVKQAAL
+881 MHPGVKQAVLLADHDE
-891 ITDQHGSSQHTR
+891 TNHTR
-903 LLAYM
+903 LLAYI
-908 TCEDEWKDK
+908 TCDDAWKGKLD
-917 VDVIK
+917 DIK
-922 SGLKEKLPAYMQ
+922 SRLKERLPAYML

-939 RLEKM
+939 ELENL

-959 PEAPQGNRHVKLPAN
+959 PEAPQGNRRVKLPAN

-982 MWCEVLE
+982 MWREVLE
-989 RDDISTDDHF
+989 REDISTDDHF
-999 FEIGGHSLKAMSLL
+999 FELGGHSLKAMSLL

-1020 DVQVPIHLLFE
+1020 EVQVPIHLLFE
-1031 TPTIEAISRYI
+1031 TPTIEALSHYI
-1042 QQQDHEAAGYLVF
+1042 QHQDGETAGYLVF

-1082 LDSVRLIAFDF
+1082 LDDVRLIAFDF
-1093 IEADHRMTQ
+1093 IETNNRMAQ
-1102 YVHHIQH
+1102 YVQHIQH
-1109 LQPEG
+1109 LQPKG

-1124 CYLAFELVQSLEQ
+1124 CYLAFELVQALEQ
-1137 AGRTV
+1137 GGRTV

-1165 DDIAAIV
+1165 DDIEAIV
-1172 HQSKQS
+1172 HQTKQS
-1178 ELAQEELVQE
+1178 ELAQGEIVQE
-1188 ALAQKTR
+1188 ALVQKTR

-1208 RIQADID
+1208 KIQADIT
-1215 FIQSEEQIEI
+1215 FIQSEEQIAI
-1225 PDWMDHWEEATTGA
+1225 PDWMEEWTQATAGSFTQ
-1239 YRYYQGY
+1239 YQGY
-1246 GEHADMFKNKECA
+1246 GRHADMFKHKECA
-1259 AQNAQLIQKI
+1259 AQNAKLIKHI
-1269 INQKNREAV
+1269 VNQTNRERV

>member
-46 TLRYDLLEKSM
+46 TLRSDLLEKSM

-71 LHEKVKRPV
+71 LHEKVKRPI
-80 QVVLKERPFTLDVV
+80 QVVLKNRPFQLDIV
-94 DLQDLSED
+94 DIQDLSES
-102 EQLERIEKFKQQDQL
+102 EQLERIDRFKQKDQL

-122 SKDSLMRA
+122 SKDLLMRA

-136 PASYR
+136 PSSYR
-141 WIWSYHHILLDGW
+141 WVWSYHHILLDGW

-163 FAIYHALLHDVPY
+163 FAIYHALLHDIPY
-176 KLTPV
+176 RLEPV

-186 YIKWLEKQDKQ
+186 YIQWLEKQDKQ
-197 ASLQY
+197 ASLEY
-202 WQQSLA
+202 WTQSLA
-208 GFDGQS
+208 GFEGQS

-227 LGEIEWS
+227 LGEIEWA

-260 VWSVL
+260 AWSIL

-281 SGRPADLAGVDR
+281 SGRPSDLAGVDR

-302 PRRIQLTDHMTFRA
+302 PRRIQLTDQMTFRS

-338 IQAKTGQQQ
+338 IQAKAGQQQ

-359 AAKKDEQEARLGFT
+359 AAKKDEQESLLGFT

-388 LLASPGEELLLK
+388 LLASPGEQLQLK
-400 LAFNQRAFDPQFVH
+400 LAFNQRAFDPAFVC
-414 KLKEQLSLLINEAV
+414 KLKDQLTLLIKGAI

-433 SVHTLPLVT
+433 SVHTLTLVT
-442 KQEKQLILEEWNAP
+442 KQEKQRMLEEWNAP

-465 SKWFEHNVRKQ
+465 TKWFEHNVRKQ

-481 LSAEEQTMTYAEL
+481 LSAGDHTMTYAEL

-509 AEHQTVIAIL
+509 VGHQTVTAIL
-519 ADRTPEL
+519 AERTPEL
-526 IVSLLAVLKAGAAY
+526 IVSLLAVLKAGATY

-570 IGQAKGLA
+570 ISQTRSLA

-588 QEISL
+588 QEILL

-604 LHDTAYIMYTS
+604 LDDTAYIMYTS

-641 TISETDTLLSL
+641 TILETDTLLSL

-674 VLPKKDT
+674 VLPQKET
-681 ILDMHEL
+681 ILDMGKL
-688 TELIKRES
+688 TELIKGEH

-702 PTALFNLL
+702 PTALFHLL
-710 IDEETDWM
+710 VDEGTDWM
-718 RSVRKVLFGG
+718 RGVRKVLFGG

-739 FDVMGKGRLINVY
+739 FDVMGKGRLLNVY

-763 YSVDEAPP
+763 YPIDEAIPL
-771 IEAYSIPIGKP
+771 EAHSIPIGKP
-782 INQTGAYILSQQ
+782 LNQTGAYILSEHR
-794 GQLQPIGMVGELCLS
+794 QLQPIGMVGELCLS

-822 LTKEAFITHPF
+822 LTKQVFIPHPF
-833 AAGERLYRTGD
+833 ASGERLYRTGD
-844 LAYFRADGLIE
+844 LAYFREDGLIE

-870 IELTEIEAHLL
+870 IELTEIEANLL
-881 MHPGVKQAAL
+881 MHPGVKQAVLLADHDE
-891 ITDQHGSSQHTR
+891 TNHTR
-903 LLAYM
+903 LLAYI
-908 TCEDEWKDK
+908 TCDDAWKGKLD
-917 VDVIK
+917 DIK
-922 SGLKEKLPAYMQ
+922 SRLKERLPAYML

-939 RLEKM
+939 ELENL

-959 PEAPQGNRHVKLPAN
+959 PEAPQGNRRVKLPAN

-982 MWCEVLE
+982 MWREVLE
-989 RDDISTDDHF
+989 REDISTDDHF
-999 FEIGGHSLKAMSLL
+999 FELGGHSLKAMSLL

-1020 DVQVPIHLLFE
+1020 EVQVPIHLLFE
-1031 TPTIEAISRYI
+1031 TPTIEALSRYI
-1042 QQQDHEAAGYLVF
+1042 QHQDGETAGYLVF

-1082 LDSVRLIAFDF
+1082 LDDVRLVAFDF
-1093 IEADHRMTQ
+1093 IETNNRMAQ
-1102 YVHHIQH
+1102 YVQHIQH
-1109 LQPEG
+1109 LQPKG

-1124 CYLAFELVQSLEQ
+1124 CYLAFELVQALEQ
-1137 AGRTV
+1137 GGRTV

-1165 DDIAAIV
+1165 DDIEAIV
-1172 HQSKQS
+1172 HQTKQS
-1178 ELAQEELVQE
+1178 ELAQGEIVQE

-1208 RIQADID
+1208 KIQADIT
-1215 FIQSEEQIEI
+1215 FIQSEEQIAI
-1225 PDWMDHWEEATTGA
+1225 PDWMEEWTQATTGSFTQ
-1239 YRYYQGY
+1239 YQGY
-1246 GEHADMFKNKECA
+1246 GQHADMFKQKECA
-1259 AQNAQLIQKI
+1259 AQNAKLIKHI
-1269 INQKNREAV
+1269 VNQTNRERV

>member
-46 TLRYDLLEKSM
+46 TLRHDLLEKSM

-80 QVVLKERPFTLDVV
+80 QVVLKNRPFQLDVV
-94 DLQDLSED
+94 DIQDLSES
-102 EQLERIEKFKQQDQL
+102 EQLERIDRFKQKDQL

-122 SKDSLMRA
+122 SKDLLMRA

-136 PASYR
+136 PSSYR

-163 FAIYHALLHDVPY
+163 FAIYHALLHDIPY
-176 KLTPV
+176 RLEPV

-186 YIKWLEKQDKQ
+186 YIQWLEKQDKQ
-197 ASLQY
+197 ASLEY
-202 WQQSLA
+202 WTQSLA
-208 GFDGQS
+208 GFEGQS

-227 LGEIEWS
+227 LGEIEWA

-260 VWSVL
+260 AWSIL

-302 PRRIQLTDHMTFRA
+302 PRRIQLTDQMTFRS
-316 LLSETQQQSLAAE
+316 LLSETQQQSLSAE

-338 IQAKTGQQQ
+338 IQAKAGQQQ

-359 AAKKDEQEARLGFT
+359 AAKKDEQESLLGFT

-388 LLASPGEELLLK
+388 LLASPGEQLQLK
-400 LAFNQRAFDPQFVH
+400 LAFNQRAFDPAFVR
-414 KLKEQLSLLINEAV
+414 KLKDQLTLLIKGTI

-433 SVHTLPLVT
+433 SVHTLTLVT
-442 KQEKQLILEEWNAP
+442 KQEKQRMLEEWNAP

-465 SKWFEHNVRKQ
+465 TKWFEHNVRKQ

-481 LSAEEQTMTYAEL
+481 LSAGDHTMTYAEL

-509 AEHQTVIAIL
+509 VGHQTVTAIL
-519 ADRTPEL
+519 AERTPEL
-526 IVSLLAVLKAGAAY
+526 IVSLLAVLKAGATY

-570 IGQAKGLA
+570 ISQTRSLA

-588 QEISL
+588 QEILL

-604 LHDTAYIMYTS
+604 LNDTAYIMYTS

-641 TISETDTLLSL
+641 TILETDTLLSL

-674 VLPKKDT
+674 VLPQKET
-681 ILDMHEL
+681 ILDMGKL
-688 TELIKRES
+688 TELIKGEH

-702 PTALFNLL
+702 PTALFHLL
-710 IDEETDWM
+710 VDEGTDWM

-739 FDVMGKGRLINVY
+739 FDVMGKGRLLNVY

-763 YSVDEAPP
+763 YPIDEAIPL
-771 IEAYSIPIGKP
+771 EAHSIPIGKP
-782 INQTGAYILSQQ
+782 LNQTGAYILSEHR
-794 GQLQPIGMVGELCLS
+794 QLQPIGMVGELCLS

-822 LTKEAFITHPF
+822 LTKQVFIAHPF

-844 LAYFRADGLIE
+844 LAYFREDGLIE

-870 IELTEIEAHLL
+870 IELTEIEANLL
-881 MHPGVKQAAL
+881 MHQGVKQAVLLADHDE
-891 ITDQHGSSQHTR
+891 TNHTR
-903 LLAYM
+903 LLAYI
-908 TCEDEWKDK
+908 TCDDAWKGKLD
-917 VDVIK
+917 DIK
-922 SGLKEKLPAYMQ
+922 SRLKERLPAYML

-939 RLEKM
+939 ELENL

-959 PEAPQGNRHVKLPAN
+959 PEAPQGNRRVKLPAN

-982 MWCEVLE
+982 MWREVLE
-989 RDDISTDDHF
+989 REDISTDDHF
-999 FEIGGHSLKAMSLL
+999 FELGGHSLKAMSLL

-1020 DVQVPIHLLFE
+1020 EVQVPIHLLFE
-1031 TPTIEAISRYI
+1031 TPTIEALSHYI
-1042 QQQDHEAAGYLVF
+1042 QHQDGETAGYLVF

-1082 LDSVRLIAFDF
+1082 LDDVRLIAFDF
-1093 IEADHRMTQ
+1093 IETNNRMAQ
-1102 YVHHIQH
+1102 YVQHIQH
-1109 LQPEG
+1109 LQPKG

-1124 CYLAFELVQSLEQ
+1124 CFLAFELVQALEQ
-1137 AGRTV
+1137 GGRTV

-1165 DDIAAIV
+1165 DDIEAIV
-1172 HQSKQS
+1172 HQTKQS
-1178 ELAQEELVQE
+1178 ELAQGEIVQE

-1208 RIQADID
+1208 KIQADIT
-1215 FIQSEEQIEI
+1215 FIQSEEQIAI
-1225 PDWMDHWEEATTGA
+1225 PDWMEEWTQATAGSFTQ
-1239 YRYYQGY
+1239 YQGY
-1246 GEHADMFKNKECA
+1246 GRHADMFKHKECA
-1259 AQNAQLIQKI
+1259 AQNAKLIKHI
-1269 INQKNREAV
+1269 VNQTNRERV

>member
-46 TLRYDLLEKSM
+46 TLRSDLLEKSM

-80 QVVLKERPFTLDVV
+80 QVVLKNRPFQLDVV
-94 DLQDLSED
+94 DIQDLSES
-102 EQLERIEKFKQQDQL
+102 EQLERIDRFKQKDQL

-122 SKDSLMRA
+122 SKDLLMRA

-136 PASYR
+136 PSSYR

-163 FAIYHALLHDVPY
+163 FAIYHALLHDIPY
-176 KLTPV
+176 RLEPV

-186 YIKWLEKQDKQ
+186 YIQWLEKQDKQ
-197 ASLQY
+197 ASLEY
-202 WQQSLA
+202 WTQSLA
-208 GFDGQS
+208 GFEGQS

-227 LGEIEWS
+227 LGEIEWA

-260 VWSVL
+260 AWSIL

-302 PRRIQLTDHMTFRA
+302 PRRIQLTDQMTFRS

-338 IQAKTGQQQ
+338 IQAKAGQQQ

-359 AAKKDEQEARLGFT
+359 AAKKDEQESLLGFT

-388 LLASPGEELLLK
+388 LLASPGEQLQLK
-400 LAFNQRAFDPQFVH
+400 LAFNQRAFDPAFVR
-414 KLKEQLSLLINEAV
+414 KLKDQLTLLIKGAI

-433 SVHTLPLVT
+433 SVHTLTLVT
-442 KQEKQLILEEWNAP
+442 KQEKQRMLEEWNAP

-465 SKWFEHNVRKQ
+465 TKWFEHNVRKQ

-481 LSAEEQTMTYAEL
+481 LSAGDHTMTYAEL

-509 AEHQTVIAIL
+509 VGHQTVTAIL
-519 ADRTPEL
+519 AERTPEL
-526 IVSLLAVLKAGAAY
+526 IVSLLAVLKAGATY

-558 SGATHLLTHSSF
+558 SGATHLLTHSTF
-570 IGQAKGLA
+570 ISQTRSLA
-578 FDGTYLFADD
+578 FNGTYLFADD
-588 QEISL
+588 QEILL

-604 LHDTAYIMYTS
+604 LNDTAYIMYTS

-641 TISETDTLLSL
+641 TILETDTLLSL

-674 VLPKKDT
+674 VLPQKET
-681 ILDMHEL
+681 ILDMGKL
-688 TELIKRES
+688 TELIKGEH

-702 PTALFNLL
+702 PTALFHLL
-710 IDEETDWM
+710 VDEGTDWM
-718 RSVRKVLFGG
+718 RGVRKVLFGG

-739 FDVMGKGRLINVY
+739 FDVMGKGRLLNVY

-763 YSVDEAPP
+763 YPIDEAIPL
-771 IEAYSIPIGKP
+771 EARSIPIGKP
-782 INQTGAYILSQQ
+782 LNQTGAYILSEHR
-794 GQLQPIGMVGELCLS
+794 QLQPIGMVGELCLS

-822 LTKEAFITHPF
+822 LTKQVFIAHPF

-844 LAYFRADGLIE
+844 LAYFREDGLIE

-870 IELTEIEAHLL
+870 IELTEIEANLL
-881 MHPGVKQAAL
+881 MHQGVKQAVLLADHDE
-891 ITDQHGSSQHTR
+891 TNHTR
-903 LLAYM
+903 LLAYI
-908 TCEDEWKDK
+908 TCDDAWKGKLD
-917 VDVIK
+917 DIK
-922 SGLKEKLPAYMQ
+922 SRLKERLPAYML

-939 RLEKM
+939 ELENL

-959 PEAPQGNRHVKLPAN
+959 PEAPQGNRRVKLPAN

-982 MWCEVLE
+982 MWREVLE
-989 RDDISTDDHF
+989 REDISTDDHF
-999 FEIGGHSLKAMSLL
+999 FELGGHSLKAMSLL

-1020 DVQVPIHLLFE
+1020 EVQVPIHLLFE
-1031 TPTIEAISRYI
+1031 TPTIEALSHYI
-1042 QQQDHEAAGYLVF
+1042 QHQDGETAGYLVF

-1082 LDSVRLIAFDF
+1082 LDDVRLIAFDF
-1093 IEADHRMTQ
+1093 IETNNRMAQ
-1102 YVHHIQH
+1102 YVQHIQH
-1109 LQPEG
+1109 LQPKG
-1114 PLTLMGYSGG
+1114 PLTLLGYSGG
-1124 CYLAFELVQSLEQ
+1124 CYLAFELVQALEQ
-1137 AGRTV
+1137 VGRTV

-1165 DDIAAIV
+1165 DDIEAIV
-1172 HQSKQS
+1172 HQTKQN
-1178 ELAQEELVQE
+1178 ELAQGEIVQE

-1208 RIQADID
+1208 KIQADIT
-1215 FIQSEEQIEI
+1215 FIQSEEQIAI
-1225 PDWMDHWEEATTGA
+1225 PDWMEEWTQATAGSFTQ
-1239 YRYYQGY
+1239 YQGY
-1246 GEHADMFKNKECA
+1246 GRHADMFKQKECA
-1259 AQNAQLIQKI
+1259 VQNAKLIKHI
-1269 INQKNREAV
+1269 VNQTNRERV